1 MMNKKLAIFREEMK
15 KEKMQA
21 YIVPTSD
28 DHDTEYVCSHFM
40 SRAYLSGF
48 TGSAGTLVIGCQQ
61 AALWTDGRYFIQAKD
76 QLAGSGIDLM
86 KMGVEGTPTISEY
99 LVDHLA
105 SGSVVGLDGRL
116 FSEATIEIYEE
127 ALDQKGLILKTDLD
141 LVDRIWP
148 DRPALPHT
156 PTFHFDTQYAGK
168 TMNEKLEAVRAQLST
183 DHLVIT
189 KIDQVAWLFNLRAH
203 DIPSFPVA
211 MAYAIVSQDRASI
224 YIDDS
229 RLDAISRDLFE
240 KNAITIRPYEAIYTD
255 MQKLTGTVCVDPYTI
270 NSTLYRLI
278 EADIVEDENP
288 IERMK
293 ACKNRIEIEQ
303 TKEAHLKDAVA
314 MTQFMYWLKTN
325 VGKISMTEMSATQK
339 LHELRASQADFIED
353 SFATIAAYKEH
364 GAIVHYQSS
373 PETDVALQPKGLFM
387 VDSGGH
393 YYQGTTDITR
403 TFVLGPISE
412 YERKCFTW
420 ALQCHI
426 RLEQA
431 TWLYGCTGEQLDM
444 IARQPLWN
452 HSLDFKHGTGHGVGH
467 VLSVHEGPNMIRWQ
481 QASVPF
487 EVGMITS
494 DEPGIYIEGQFGI
507 RHENEVLAID
517 LEKNDYGQFMGF
529 EPLTWVPFDVDGLDV
544 NEMQPNEIDWL
555 NDYHAKVYQ
564 KVSPY
569 LNDQQRQW
577 LAHAC
582 RSLAQ

>member
-1 MMNKKLAIFREEMK
+1 MNKKLDALRQEMK
-15 KEKMQA
+15 KENIQA

-40 SRAYLSGF
+40 SRSYLSGF
-48 TGSAGTLVIGCQQ
+48 TGSAGTLVVGLDQ

-86 KMGVEGTPTISEY
+86 KMGVEGTPSISAY
-99 LVDHLA
+99 IVDHLS
-105 SGSVVGLDGRL
+105 SGSVVGFDGRL
-116 FSEATIEIYEE
+116 FSEAMVEIYEE
-127 ALDQKGLILKTDLD
+127 AFDKKDLILKTDLD
-141 LVDRIWP
+141 LVDRIWK
-148 DRPALPHT
+148 DRPVLPHT
-156 PTFHFDTQYAGK
+156 STFHFEKEYAGK
-168 TMNEKLEAVRAQLST
+168 TMVEKIAAVRDILSA
-183 DHLVIT
+183 DHLMIT
-189 KIDQVAWLFNLRAH
+189 KVDQVAWLFNLRAH

-211 MAYAIVSQDRASI
+211 MAYAIVSQDKASI

-229 RLDAISRDLFE
+229 RLDATSRELFA
-240 KNAITIRPYEAIYTD
+240 KNHVTIRPYDAIYTD
-255 MQKLTGTVCVDPYTI
+255 VQTLTGTVSVDPYTI
-270 NSTLYRLI
+270 NSTLYRFI
-278 EADIVEDENP
+278 EADIEEEENP
-288 IERMK
+288 IELMK
-293 ACKNRIEIEQ
+293 ACKNEVEIEQ
-303 TKEAHLKDAVA
+303 TKHAHLKDAIA

-325 VGKISMTEMSATQK
+325 VGKIPMSEMSAAQK
-339 LHELRASQADFIED
+339 LHDLRASQADFIED

-373 PETDVALQPKGLFM
+373 PETDVPLQPEGLFM

-403 TFVLGPISE
+403 TFVLGEITE

-444 IARQPLWN
+444 IARQPLWK

-467 VLSVHEGPNMIRWQ
+467 VLSVHEGPNVIRWQ
-481 QASVPF
+481 QAYTPF
-487 EVGMITS
+487 EAGMITS

-507 RHENEVLAID
+507 RHENEVLAVNLD
-517 LEKNDYGQFMGF
+517 KNAYGQFMGF

-544 NEMQPNEIDWL
+544 DEMEPAEVAWL
-555 NDYHAKVYQ
+555 NAYHAKVYE

-569 LNDQQRQW
+569 LNEQQRQW

-582 RSLAQ
+582 RPLIR

>member
-1 MMNKKLAIFREEMK
+1 MNKKLDALRQEMK
-15 KEKMQA
+15 KENIQA
-21 YIVPTSD
+21 YI
-28 DHDTEYVCSHFM
+28 
-40 SRAYLSGF
+40 SGF
-48 TGSAGTLVIGCQQ
+48 TGSAGTLVVGLDQ

-86 KMGVEGTPTISEY
+86 KMGVEGTPSISAY
-99 LVDHLA
+99 IVDHLS
-105 SGSVVGLDGRL
+105 SGSVVGFDGRL
-116 FSEATIEIYEE
+116 FSEAMVEIYEE
-127 ALDQKGLILKTDLD
+127 AFDKKDLILKTDLD
-141 LVDRIWP
+141 LVDRIWK
-148 DRPALPHT
+148 DRPVLPHT
-156 PTFHFDTQYAGK
+156 STFHFEKQYAGK
-168 TMNEKLEAVRAQLST
+168 TMGEKIAAVRDILSA
-183 DHLVIT
+183 DHLMIT
-189 KIDQVAWLFNLRAH
+189 KVDQVAWLFNLRAH

-211 MAYAIVSQDRASI
+211 MAYAIVSQDKASI

-229 RLDAISRDLFE
+229 RLDATSRELFA
-240 KNAITIRPYEAIYTD
+240 KNHVTIRPYDAIYTD
-255 MQKLTGTVCVDPYTI
+255 VQTLTGTVSVDPYTI
-270 NSTLYRLI
+270 NSTLYRFI
-278 EADIVEDENP
+278 EADIEEEENP
-288 IERMK
+288 IELMK
-293 ACKNRIEIEQ
+293 ACKNEVEIEQ
-303 TKEAHLKDAVA
+303 TKHAHLKDAIA

-325 VGKISMTEMSATQK
+325 VGKIPMSEMSAAQK
-339 LHELRASQADFIED
+339 LHDLRASQADFIED

-373 PETDVALQPKGLFM
+373 PETDVPLQPEGLFM

-403 TFVLGPISE
+403 TFVLGEITE

-444 IARQPLWN
+444 IARQPLWK

-467 VLSVHEGPNMIRWQ
+467 VLSVHEGPNVIRWQ
-481 QASVPF
+481 QAYTPF
-487 EVGMITS
+487 EAGMITS

-507 RHENEVLAID
+507 RHENEVLAVNLD
-517 LEKNDYGQFMGF
+517 KNAYGQFMGF

-544 NEMQPNEIDWL
+544 DEMQPAEVAWL
-555 NDYHAKVYQ
+555 NAYHAKVYE

-569 LNDQQRQW
+569 LNEQQRQW

-582 RSLAQ
+582 RSLIR

>member
-1 MMNKKLAIFREEMK
+1 MNKKLDALRQEMK
-15 KEKMQA
+15 KENIQA

-40 SRAYLSGF
+40 SRSYLSGF
-48 TGSAGTLVIGCQQ
+48 TGSAGTLVVGLDQ

-86 KMGVEGTPTISEY
+86 KMGVEGTPSISAY
-99 LVDHLA
+99 IVDHLS
-105 SGSVVGLDGRL
+105 SGSVVGFDGRL
-116 FSEATIEIYEE
+116 FSEAMVEIYEE
-127 ALDQKGLILKTDLD
+127 AFDKKDLILKTDLD
-141 LVDRIWP
+141 LVDRIWK
-148 DRPALPHT
+148 DRPVLPHT
-156 PTFHFDTQYAGK
+156 STFHFEKQYAGK
-168 TMNEKLEAVRAQLST
+168 TMVEKIAAVRDILSA
-183 DHLVIT
+183 DHLMIT
-189 KIDQVAWLFNLRAH
+189 KVDQVAWLFNLRAH

-211 MAYAIVSQDRASI
+211 MAYAIVSQDKASI

-229 RLDAISRDLFE
+229 RLDATSRELFA
-240 KNAITIRPYEAIYTD
+240 KNHVTIRPYDAIYTD
-255 MQKLTGTVCVDPYTI
+255 VQTLTGTVSVDPYTI
-270 NSTLYRLI
+270 NSTLYRFI
-278 EADIVEDENP
+278 EADIEEEENP
-288 IERMK
+288 IELMK
-293 ACKNRIEIEQ
+293 ACKNEVEIEQ
-303 TKEAHLKDAVA
+303 TKHAHLKDAIA

-325 VGKISMTEMSATQK
+325 VGKIPMSEMSAAQK
-339 LHELRASQADFIED
+339 LHDLRASQADFIED

-373 PETDVALQPKGLFM
+373 PETDVPLQPEGLFM

-403 TFVLGPISE
+403 TFVLGEITE

-444 IARQPLWN
+444 IARQPLWK

-467 VLSVHEGPNMIRWQ
+467 VLSVHEGPNVIRWQ
-481 QASVPF
+481 QAYTPF
-487 EVGMITS
+487 EAGMITS

-507 RHENEVLAID
+507 RHENEVLAVNLD
-517 LEKNDYGQFMGF
+517 KNAYGQFMGF

-544 NEMQPNEIDWL
+544 DEMQPAEVAWL
-555 NDYHAKVYQ
+555 NAYHAKVYE

-569 LNDQQRQW
+569 LNEQQRQW

-582 RSLAQ
+582 CPLIR

>member
-1 MMNKKLAIFREEMK
+1 MNKKLDALRQEMK
-15 KEKMQA
+15 KENIQA

-40 SRAYLSGF
+40 SRSYLSGF
-48 TGSAGTLVIGCQQ
+48 TGSAGTLVVGLDQ

-86 KMGVEGTPTISEY
+86 KMGVEGTPSISAY
-99 LVDHLA
+99 IVDHLS
-105 SGSVVGLDGRL
+105 SGSVVGFDGRL
-116 FSEATIEIYEE
+116 FSEAMVEIYEE
-127 ALDQKGLILKTDLD
+127 AFDKKDLILKTDLD
-141 LVDRIWP
+141 LVDRIWK
-148 DRPALPHT
+148 DRPVLPHT
-156 PTFHFDTQYAGK
+156 STFHFEKQYAGK
-168 TMNEKLEAVRAQLST
+168 TMVEKIAAVRDILSA
-183 DHLVIT
+183 DHLMIT
-189 KIDQVAWLFNLRAH
+189 KVDQVAWLFNLRAH

-211 MAYAIVSQDRASI
+211 MAYAIVSQDKASI

-229 RLDAISRDLFE
+229 RLDATSRELFA
-240 KNAITIRPYEAIYTD
+240 KNHVTIRPYDEIYTD
-255 MQKLTGTVCVDPYTI
+255 VQTLTGTVSVDPYTI
-270 NSTLYRLI
+270 NSTLYRFI
-278 EADIVEDENP
+278 EADIEEEENP
-288 IERMK
+288 IELMK
-293 ACKNRIEIEQ
+293 ACKNEVEIEQ
-303 TKEAHLKDAVA
+303 TKHAHLKDAIA

-325 VGKISMTEMSATQK
+325 VGKIPMSEMSAAQK
-339 LHELRASQADFIED
+339 LHDLRASQADFIED

-373 PETDVALQPKGLFM
+373 PETDVPLQPEGLFM

-403 TFVLGPISE
+403 TFVLGEITE

-444 IARQPLWN
+444 IARQPLWK

-467 VLSVHEGPNMIRWQ
+467 VLSVHEGPNVIRWQ
-481 QASVPF
+481 QAYTPF
-487 EVGMITS
+487 EAGMITS

-507 RHENEVLAID
+507 RHENEVLAVNLD
-517 LEKNDYGQFMGF
+517 KNAYGQFMGF

-544 NEMQPNEIDWL
+544 DEMEPAEVAWL
-555 NDYHAKVYQ
+555 NAYHAKVYE

-569 LNDQQRQW
+569 LNEQQRQW

-582 RSLAQ
+582 RPLIR

>member
-1 MMNKKLAIFREEMK
+1 MNKKLDALRQEMK
-15 KEKMQA
+15 KENIQA

-40 SRAYLSGF
+40 SRSYLSGF
-48 TGSAGTLVIGCQQ
+48 TGSAGTLVVGLDQ

-86 KMGVEGTPTISEY
+86 KMGVEGTPSISAYIE
-99 LVDHLA
+99 DHLS
-105 SGSVVGLDGRL
+105 SGSVVGFDGRL
-116 FSEATIEIYEE
+116 FSEAMVEIYEE
-127 ALDQKGLILKTDLD
+127 AFDKKDLILKTDLD
-141 LVDRIWP
+141 LVDRIWK
-148 DRPALPHT
+148 DRPVLPHT
-156 PTFHFDTQYAGK
+156 STFHFEKEYAGK
-168 TMNEKLEAVRAQLST
+168 TMVEKIAAVRDILSA
-183 DHLVIT
+183 DHLMIT
-189 KIDQVAWLFNLRAH
+189 KVDQVAWLFNLRAH

-211 MAYAIVSQDRASI
+211 MAYAIVSQDKASI

-229 RLDAISRDLFE
+229 RLDATSRELFA
-240 KNAITIRPYEAIYTD
+240 KNHVTIRPYDDIYTD
-255 MQKLTGTVCVDPYTI
+255 VQTLTGTVSVDPYTI
-270 NSTLYRLI
+270 NSTLYRFI
-278 EADIVEDENP
+278 EADIEEEENP
-288 IERMK
+288 IELMK
-293 ACKNRIEIEQ
+293 ACKNEVEIEQ
-303 TKEAHLKDAVA
+303 TKHAHLKDAIA

-325 VGKISMTEMSATQK
+325 VGKIPMSEMSAAQK
-339 LHELRASQADFIED
+339 LHDLRASQADFIED

-373 PETDVALQPKGLFM
+373 PETDVPLQPEGLFM

-403 TFVLGPISE
+403 TFVLGEITE

-444 IARQPLWN
+444 IARQPLWK

-467 VLSVHEGPNMIRWQ
+467 VLSVHEGPNVIRWQ
-481 QASVPF
+481 QAYTPF
-487 EVGMITS
+487 EAGMITS

-507 RHENEVLAID
+507 RHENEVLAVNLD
-517 LEKNDYGQFMGF
+517 KNAYGQFMGF

-544 NEMQPNEIDWL
+544 DEMEPAEVAWL
-555 NDYHAKVYQ
+555 NAYHAKVYE

-569 LNDQQRQW
+569 LNEQQRQW

-582 RSLAQ
+582 RPLIR

>member
-1 MMNKKLAIFREEMK
+1 MNKKLDALRQEMK
-15 KEKMQA
+15 KENIQA

-40 SRAYLSGF
+40 SRSYLSGF
-48 TGSAGTLVIGCQQ
+48 TGSAGTLVVGLDQ

-86 KMGVEGTPTISEY
+86 KMGVEGTPSISAY
-99 LVDHLA
+99 IVDHLS
-105 SGSVVGLDGRL
+105 SGSVVGFDGRL
-116 FSEATIEIYEE
+116 FSEAMVEIYEE
-127 ALDQKGLILKTDLD
+127 AFDKKDLILKTDLD
-141 LVDRIWP
+141 LVDRIWK
-148 DRPALPHT
+148 DRPVLPHT
-156 PTFHFDTQYAGK
+156 STFHFEKQYAGK
-168 TMNEKLEAVRAQLST
+168 TMVEKIAAVRDILSA
-183 DHLVIT
+183 DHLMIT
-189 KIDQVAWLFNLRAH
+189 KVDQVAWLFNLRAH

-211 MAYAIVSQDRASI
+211 MAYAIVSQDKASI

-229 RLDAISRDLFE
+229 RLDVTSRELFA
-240 KNAITIRPYEAIYTD
+240 KNHVTIRPYDAIYTD
-255 MQKLTGTVCVDPYTI
+255 VQTLTGTVSVDPYTI
-270 NSTLYRLI
+270 NSTLYRFI
-278 EADIVEDENP
+278 EADIEEEENP
-288 IERMK
+288 IELMK
-293 ACKNRIEIEQ
+293 ACKNEVEIEQ
-303 TKEAHLKDAVA
+303 TKHAHLKDAIA

-325 VGKISMTEMSATQK
+325 VGKIPMSEMSAAQK
-339 LHELRASQADFIED
+339 LHDLRASQADFIED

-373 PETDVALQPKGLFM
+373 PETDVPLQPEGLFM

-403 TFVLGPISE
+403 TFVLGEITE

-444 IARQPLWN
+444 IARQPLWK

-467 VLSVHEGPNMIRWQ
+467 VLSVHEGPNVIRWQ
-481 QASVPF
+481 QAYTPF
-487 EVGMITS
+487 EAGMITS

-507 RHENEVLAID
+507 RHENEVLAVNLD
-517 LEKNDYGQFMGF
+517 KNAYGQFMGF

-544 NEMQPNEIDWL
+544 DEMEPAEVAWL
-555 NDYHAKVYQ
+555 NAYHAKVYE

-569 LNDQQRQW
+569 LNEQQRQW

-582 RSLAQ
+582 RPLIR

>member
-1 MMNKKLAIFREEMK
+1 MNKKLDALRQEMK
-15 KEKMQA
+15 KENIQA

-40 SRAYLSGF
+40 SRSYLSGF
-48 TGSAGTLVIGCQQ
+48 TGSAGTLVVGLDQ

-86 KMGVEGTPTISEY
+86 KMGVEGTPSISAY
-99 LVDHLA
+99 IVDHLS
-105 SGSVVGLDGRL
+105 SGSVVGFDGRL
-116 FSEATIEIYEE
+116 FSEAMVEIYEE
-127 ALDQKGLILKTDLD
+127 AFDKKDLILKTDLD
-141 LVDRIWP
+141 LVDRIWK
-148 DRPALPHT
+148 DRPVLPHT
-156 PTFHFDTQYAGK
+156 STFHFEKQYAGK
-168 TMNEKLEAVRAQLST
+168 TMVEKIAAVRDILSA
-183 DHLVIT
+183 DHLMIT
-189 KIDQVAWLFNLRAH
+189 KVDQVAWLFNLRAH

-211 MAYAIVSQDRASI
+211 MAYAIVSQDKASI

-229 RLDAISRDLFE
+229 RLDATSRELFA
-240 KNAITIRPYEAIYTD
+240 KNHVTIRPYDAIYTD
-255 MQKLTGTVCVDPYTI
+255 VQTLTGTVSVDPYTI
-270 NSTLYRLI
+270 NSTLYRFI
-278 EADIVEDENP
+278 EADIEEEENP
-288 IERMK
+288 IELMK
-293 ACKNRIEIEQ
+293 ACKNEVEIEQ
-303 TKEAHLKDAVA
+303 TKHAHLKDAIA

-325 VGKISMTEMSATQK
+325 VGKIPMSEMSAAQK
-339 LHELRASQADFIED
+339 LHDLRASQADFIED

-373 PETDVALQPKGLFM
+373 PETDIPLQPEGLFM

-403 TFVLGPISE
+403 TFVLGEITE

-444 IARQPLWN
+444 IARQPLWK

-467 VLSVHEGPNMIRWQ
+467 VLSVHEGPNVIRWQ
-481 QASVPF
+481 QAYTPF
-487 EVGMITS
+487 EAGMITS

-507 RHENEVLAID
+507 RHENEVLAMNLD
-517 LEKNDYGQFMGF
+517 KNAYGQFMGF

-544 NEMQPNEIDWL
+544 DEMQPAEVAWL
-555 NDYHAKVYQ
+555 NAYHAKVYE

-569 LNDQQRQW
+569 LNEQQRQW

-582 RSLAQ
+582 RPLIR

>member
-1 MMNKKLAIFREEMK
+1 MNKKLDALRQEMK
-15 KEKMQA
+15 KENIQA

-40 SRAYLSGF
+40 SRSYLSGF
-48 TGSAGTLVIGCQQ
+48 TGSAGTLVVGLDQ

-86 KMGVEGTPTISEY
+86 KMGVEGTPSISSY
-99 LVDHLA
+99 IVDHLS
-105 SGSVVGLDGRL
+105 SGSVVGFDGRL
-116 FSEATIEIYEE
+116 FSEAMVEIYEE
-127 ALDQKGLILKTDLD
+127 AFDKKDLILKTDLD
-141 LVDRIWP
+141 LVDRIWK
-148 DRPALPHT
+148 DRPVLPHT
-156 PTFHFDTQYAGK
+156 STFHFEKEYAGK
-168 TMNEKLEAVRAQLST
+168 TMVEKIAAVRDILSA
-183 DHLVIT
+183 DHLMIT
-189 KIDQVAWLFNLRAH
+189 KVDQVAWLFNLRAH

-211 MAYAIVSQDRASI
+211 MAYAIVSQDKASI

-229 RLDAISRDLFE
+229 RLDATSRELFA
-240 KNAITIRPYEAIYTD
+240 KNHVTIRPYDAIYTD
-255 MQKLTGTVCVDPYTI
+255 VQTLTGTVSVDPYTI
-270 NSTLYRLI
+270 NSTLYRFI
-278 EADIVEDENP
+278 EADIEEEENP
-288 IERMK
+288 IELMK
-293 ACKNRIEIEQ
+293 ACKNEVEIEQ
-303 TKEAHLKDAVA
+303 TKHAHLKDAIA

-325 VGKISMTEMSATQK
+325 VGKIPMSEMSAAQK
-339 LHELRASQADFIED
+339 LHDLRASQADFIED

-373 PETDVALQPKGLFM
+373 PETDVPLQPEGLFM

-403 TFVLGPISE
+403 TFVLGEITE

-444 IARQPLWN
+444 IARQPLWK

-467 VLSVHEGPNMIRWQ
+467 VLSVHEGPNVIRWQ
-481 QASVPF
+481 QAYTPF
-487 EVGMITS
+487 EAGMITS

-507 RHENEVLAID
+507 RHENEVLAVNLD
-517 LEKNDYGQFMGF
+517 KNAYGQFMGF

-544 NEMQPNEIDWL
+544 DEMEPAEVAWL
-555 NDYHAKVYQ
+555 NAYHAKVYE

-569 LNDQQRQW
+569 LNEQQRQW

-582 RSLAQ
+582 RPLIR

>member
-1 MMNKKLAIFREEMK
+1 MNKKLDALRQEMK
-15 KEKMQA
+15 KENIQA

-40 SRAYLSGF
+40 SRSYLSGF
-48 TGSAGTLVIGCQQ
+48 TGSAGTLVVGLDQ

-86 KMGVEGTPTISEY
+86 KMGVEGTPSISAY
-99 LVDHLA
+99 IVDHLS
-105 SGSVVGLDGRL
+105 SGSVVGFDGRL
-116 FSEATIEIYEE
+116 FSEAMVEIYEE
-127 ALDQKGLILKTDLD
+127 AFDKKDLILKTDLD
-141 LVDRIWP
+141 LVDRIWK
-148 DRPALPHT
+148 DRPVLPHT
-156 PTFHFDTQYAGK
+156 STFHFEKQYAGK
-168 TMNEKLEAVRAQLST
+168 TMVEKIAAVRDILSA
-183 DHLVIT
+183 DHLMIT
-189 KIDQVAWLFNLRAH
+189 KVDQVAWLFNLRAH

-211 MAYAIVSQDRASI
+211 MAYAIVSQDKASI

-229 RLDAISRDLFE
+229 RLDATSRELFA
-240 KNAITIRPYEAIYTD
+240 KNHVTIRPYDAIYTD
-255 MQKLTGTVCVDPYTI
+255 VQTLTGTVSVDPYTI
-270 NSTLYRLI
+270 NSTLYRFI
-278 EADIVEDENP
+278 EADIEEEENP
-288 IERMK
+288 IELMK
-293 ACKNRIEIEQ
+293 ACKNEVEIEQ
-303 TKEAHLKDAVA
+303 TKHAHLKDAIA

-325 VGKISMTEMSATQK
+325 VGKIPMSEMSAAQK
-339 LHELRASQADFIED
+339 LHDLRASQADFIED

-373 PETDVALQPKGLFM
+373 PETDVPLQPEGLFM

-403 TFVLGPISE
+403 TFVLGEITE

-444 IARQPLWN
+444 IARQPLWK

-467 VLSVHEGPNMIRWQ
+467 VLSVHEGPNVIRWQ
-481 QASVPF
+481 QAYTPF
-487 EVGMITS
+487 EAGMITS

-507 RHENEVLAID
+507 RHENEVLAVNLD
-517 LEKNDYGQFMGF
+517 KNAYGQFMGF

-544 NEMQPNEIDWL
+544 DEMQPAEVAWL
-555 NDYHAKVYQ
+555 NAYHAKVYE

-569 LNDQQRQW
+569 LNEQQRHW

-582 RSLAQ
+582 RPLIR

>member
-1 MMNKKLAIFREEMK
+1 MNKKLDALRQEMK
-15 KEKMQA
+15 KENIQA

-40 SRAYLSGF
+40 SRSYLSGF
-48 TGSAGTLVIGCQQ
+48 TGSAGTLVVGLDQ

-86 KMGVEGTPTISEY
+86 KMGVEGTPSISAY
-99 LVDHLA
+99 IVDHLS
-105 SGSVVGLDGRL
+105 SGSVVGFDGRL
-116 FSEATIEIYEE
+116 FSEAMVEIYEE
-127 ALDQKGLILKTDLD
+127 AFDKKDLILKTDLD
-141 LVDRIWP
+141 LVDRIWK
-148 DRPALPHT
+148 DRPVLPHT
-156 PTFHFDTQYAGK
+156 STFHFEKQYAGK
-168 TMNEKLEAVRAQLST
+168 TMVEKIAAVRDILSA
-183 DHLVIT
+183 DHLMIT
-189 KIDQVAWLFNLRAH
+189 KVDQVAWLFNLRAH

-211 MAYAIVSQDRASI
+211 MAYAIVSQDKASI

-229 RLDAISRDLFE
+229 RLDATSRELFV
-240 KNAITIRPYEAIYTD
+240 KNHVTIRPYDAIYTD
-255 MQKLTGTVCVDPYTI
+255 VQTLTGTVSVDPYTI
-270 NSTLYRLI
+270 NSTLYRFI
-278 EADIVEDENP
+278 EADIEEEENP
-288 IERMK
+288 IELMK
-293 ACKNRIEIEQ
+293 ACKNEVEIEQ
-303 TKEAHLKDAVA
+303 TKHAHLKDAIA

-325 VGKISMTEMSATQK
+325 VGKIPMSEMSAAQK
-339 LHELRASQADFIED
+339 LHDLRASQADFIED

-373 PETDVALQPKGLFM
+373 PETDVPLQPEGLFM

-403 TFVLGPISE
+403 TFVLGEITE

-431 TWLYGCTGEQLDM
+431 TWLHGCTGEQLDM
-444 IARQPLWN
+444 IARQPLWK

-467 VLSVHEGPNMIRWQ
+467 VLSVHEGPNVIRWQ
-481 QASVPF
+481 QAYTPF
-487 EVGMITS
+487 EAGMITS

-507 RHENEVLAID
+507 RHENEVLAVNLD
-517 LEKNDYGQFMGF
+517 KNAYGQFMGF

-544 NEMQPNEIDWL
+544 DEMQPAEVAWL
-555 NDYHAKVYQ
+555 NAYHAKVYE

-569 LNDQQRQW
+569 LNEQQRQW

-582 RSLAQ
+582 RPLIR

>member
-1 MMNKKLAIFREEMK
+1 MNKKLDALRQEMK
-15 KEKMQA
+15 KENIQA

-40 SRAYLSGF
+40 SRSYLSGF
-48 TGSAGTLVIGCQQ
+48 TGSAGTLVVGLDQ

-86 KMGVEGTPTISEY
+86 KMGVEGTPSISSY
-99 LVDHLA
+99 IVDHLS
-105 SGSVVGLDGRL
+105 SGSVVGFDGRL
-116 FSEATIEIYEE
+116 FSEAMVEIYEE
-127 ALDQKGLILKTDLD
+127 AFDKKDLILKTDLD
-141 LVDRIWP
+141 LVDRIWK
-148 DRPALPHT
+148 DRPVLPHT
-156 PTFHFDTQYAGK
+156 STFHFEKQYAGK
-168 TMNEKLEAVRAQLST
+168 TMVEKIAAVRDILSA
-183 DHLVIT
+183 DHLMIT
-189 KIDQVAWLFNLRAH
+189 KVDQVAWLFNLRAH

-211 MAYAIVSQDRASI
+211 MAYAIVSQDKASI

-229 RLDAISRDLFE
+229 RLDATSRELFA
-240 KNAITIRPYEAIYTD
+240 KNHVTIRPYDAIYTD
-255 MQKLTGTVCVDPYTI
+255 VQTLTGTVSVDPYTI
-270 NSTLYRLI
+270 NSTLYRFI
-278 EADIVEDENP
+278 EADIEEENP
-288 IERMK
+288 IELMK
-293 ACKNRIEIEQ
+293 ACKNEVEIEQ
-303 TKEAHLKDAVA
+303 SKHAHLKDAIA

-325 VGKISMTEMSATQK
+325 VGKIPMSEMSAAQK
-339 LHELRASQADFIED
+339 LHDLRASQADFIED

-373 PETDVALQPKGLFM
+373 PETDVPLQPEGLFM

-403 TFVLGPISE
+403 TFVLGEITE

-444 IARQPLWN
+444 IARQPLWK

-467 VLSVHEGPNMIRWQ
+467 VLSVHEGPNVIRWQ
-481 QASVPF
+481 QAYTPF
-487 EVGMITS
+487 EAGMITS

-507 RHENEVLAID
+507 RHENEVLAVNLD
-517 LEKNDYGQFMGF
+517 KNAYGQFMGF

-544 NEMQPNEIDWL
+544 DEMEPAEVAWL
-555 NDYHAKVYQ
+555 NAYHAKVYE

-569 LNDQQRQW
+569 LNEQQRQW
-577 LAHAC
+577 LAYAC
-582 RSLAQ
+582 RPLIR

>member
-1 MMNKKLAIFREEMK
+1 MNKKLDALRQEMK
-15 KEKMQA
+15 KENIQA

-40 SRAYLSGF
+40 SRSYLSGF
-48 TGSAGTLVIGCQQ
+48 TGSAGTLVVGLDQ

-86 KMGVEGTPTISEY
+86 KMGVEGTPSISAY
-99 LVDHLA
+99 IVDHLS
-105 SGSVVGLDGRL
+105 SGSVVGFDGRL
-116 FSEATIEIYEE
+116 FSEAMVEIYEE
-127 ALDQKGLILKTDLD
+127 AFDKKDLILKTDLD
-141 LVDRIWP
+141 LVDRIWK
-148 DRPALPHT
+148 DRPVLPHT
-156 PTFHFDTQYAGK
+156 STFHFEKQYTGK
-168 TMNEKLEAVRAQLST
+168 TMGEKIAAVRDILSA
-183 DHLVIT
+183 DHLMIT
-189 KIDQVAWLFNLRAH
+189 KVDQVAWLFNLRAH

-211 MAYAIVSQDRASI
+211 MAYAIVSQDKASI

-229 RLDAISRDLFE
+229 RLDATSRELFA
-240 KNAITIRPYEAIYTD
+240 KNHVTIRPYDAIYTD
-255 MQKLTGTVCVDPYTI
+255 VQTLTGTVSVDPYTI
-270 NSTLYRLI
+270 NSTLYRFI
-278 EADIVEDENP
+278 EADIEEEENP
-288 IERMK
+288 IELMK
-293 ACKNRIEIEQ
+293 ACKNEVEIEQ
-303 TKEAHLKDAVA
+303 TKHAHLKDAIA

-325 VGKISMTEMSATQK
+325 VGKIPMSEMSAAQK
-339 LHELRASQADFIED
+339 LHDLRASQADFIED

-373 PETDVALQPKGLFM
+373 PETDVPLQPEGLFM

-403 TFVLGPISE
+403 TFVLGEITE

-444 IARQPLWN
+444 IARQPLWK

-467 VLSVHEGPNMIRWQ
+467 VLSVHEGPNVIRWQ
-481 QASVPF
+481 QAYTPF
-487 EVGMITS
+487 EAGMITS

-507 RHENEVLAID
+507 RHENEVLAVNLD
-517 LEKNDYGQFMGF
+517 KNAYGQFMGF

-544 NEMQPNEIDWL
+544 DEMQPAEVAWL
-555 NDYHAKVYQ
+555 NAYHAKVYE

-569 LNDQQRQW
+569 LNEQQRQW

-582 RSLAQ
+582 RPLIR

>member
-1 MMNKKLAIFREEMK
+1 MNKKLDALRQEMK
-15 KEKMQA
+15 KENIQA

-40 SRAYLSGF
+40 SRSYLSGF
-48 TGSAGTLVIGCQQ
+48 TGSAGTLVVGLDQ

-86 KMGVEGTPTISEY
+86 KMGVEGTPSISSY
-99 LVDHLA
+99 IVDHLS
-105 SGSVVGLDGRL
+105 SGSVVGFDGRL
-116 FSEATIEIYEE
+116 FSEAMVEIYEE
-127 ALDQKGLILKTDLD
+127 AFDKKDLILKTDLD
-141 LVDRIWP
+141 LVDRIWK
-148 DRPALPHT
+148 DRPVLPHT
-156 PTFHFDTQYAGK
+156 STFHFEKEYAGK
-168 TMNEKLEAVRAQLST
+168 TMVEKIAAVRDILSA
-183 DHLVIT
+183 DHLMIT
-189 KIDQVAWLFNLRAH
+189 KVDQVAWLFNLRAH

-211 MAYAIVSQDRASI
+211 MAYAIVSQDKVSI

-229 RLDAISRDLFE
+229 RLDATSRELFA
-240 KNAITIRPYEAIYTD
+240 KNHVTIRPYDDIYTD
-255 MQKLTGTVCVDPYTI
+255 VQTLTGTVSVDPYTI
-270 NSTLYRLI
+270 NSTLYRFI
-278 EADIVEDENP
+278 EADIEEEENP
-288 IERMK
+288 IELMK
-293 ACKNRIEIEQ
+293 ACKNEVEIEQ
-303 TKEAHLKDAVA
+303 TKHAHLKDAIA

-325 VGKISMTEMSATQK
+325 VGKIPMSEMSAAQK
-339 LHELRASQADFIED
+339 LHDLRASQADFIED

-373 PETDVALQPKGLFM
+373 PETDVPLQPEGLFM

-403 TFVLGPISE
+403 TFVLGEITE

-444 IARQPLWN
+444 IARQPLWK

-467 VLSVHEGPNMIRWQ
+467 VLSVHEGPNVIRWQ
-481 QASVPF
+481 QAYTPF
-487 EVGMITS
+487 EAGMITS

-507 RHENEVLAID
+507 RHENEVLAVNLD
-517 LEKNDYGQFMGF
+517 KNAYGQFMGF

-544 NEMQPNEIDWL
+544 DEMEPAEVAWL
-555 NDYHAKVYQ
+555 NAYHAKVYE

-569 LNDQQRQW
+569 LNEQQRQW

-582 RSLAQ
+582 RPLIR

>member
-1 MMNKKLAIFREEMK
+1 MNKKLDALRQEMK
-15 KEKMQA
+15 KENIQA

-40 SRAYLSGF
+40 SRSYLSGF
-48 TGSAGTLVIGCQQ
+48 TGSAGTLVVGLDQ

-86 KMGVEGTPTISEY
+86 KMGVEGTPSISSY
-99 LVDHLA
+99 IVDHLS
-105 SGSVVGLDGRL
+105 SGSVVGFDGRL
-116 FSEATIEIYEE
+116 FSEAMVEIYEE
-127 ALDQKGLILKTDLD
+127 AFDKKDLILKTDLD
-141 LVDRIWP
+141 LVDRIWK
-148 DRPALPHT
+148 DRPVLPHT
-156 PTFHFDTQYAGK
+156 STFHFEKQYAGK
-168 TMNEKLEAVRAQLST
+168 TMVEKIAAVRDILSA
-183 DHLVIT
+183 DHLMIT
-189 KIDQVAWLFNLRAH
+189 KVDQVAWLFNLRAH

-211 MAYAIVSQDRASI
+211 MAYAIVSQDKVSI

-229 RLDAISRDLFE
+229 RLDATSRELFA
-240 KNAITIRPYEAIYTD
+240 KNHVTIRPYDDIYTD
-255 MQKLTGTVCVDPYTI
+255 VQTLTGTVSVDPYTI
-270 NSTLYRLI
+270 NSTLYRFI
-278 EADIVEDENP
+278 EADIEEENP
-288 IERMK
+288 IELMK
-293 ACKNRIEIEQ
+293 ACKNEVEIEQ
-303 TKEAHLKDAVA
+303 SKHAHLKDAIA

-325 VGKISMTEMSATQK
+325 VGKIPMSEMSAAQK
-339 LHELRASQADFIED
+339 LHDLRASQADFIED

-373 PETDVALQPKGLFM
+373 PETDVPLQPEGLFM

-403 TFVLGPISE
+403 TFVLGEITE

-444 IARQPLWN
+444 IARQPLWK

-467 VLSVHEGPNMIRWQ
+467 VLSVHEGPNVIRWQ
-481 QASVPF
+481 QAYTPF
-487 EVGMITS
+487 EAGMITS

-507 RHENEVLAID
+507 RHENEVLAVNLD
-517 LEKNDYGQFMGF
+517 KNAYGQFMGF

-544 NEMQPNEIDWL
+544 DEMEPAEVAWL
-555 NDYHAKVYQ
+555 NAYHAKVYE

-569 LNDQQRQW
+569 LNEQQRQW

-582 RSLAQ
+582 RPLIR

>member
-1 MMNKKLAIFREEMK
+1 MNKKLDALRQEMK
-15 KEKMQA
+15 KENIQA

-40 SRAYLSGF
+40 SRSYLSGF
-48 TGSAGTLVIGCQQ
+48 TGSAGTLVVGLDQ

-86 KMGVEGTPTISEY
+86 KMGVEGTPSISAY
-99 LVDHLA
+99 IVDHLS
-105 SGSVVGLDGRL
+105 SGSVVGFDGRL
-116 FSEATIEIYEE
+116 FSEAMVEIYEE
-127 ALDQKGLILKTDLD
+127 AFDKKDLILKTDLD
-141 LVDRIWP
+141 LVDRIWK
-148 DRPALPHT
+148 DRPVLPHT
-156 PTFHFDTQYAGK
+156 STFHFEKQYAGK
-168 TMNEKLEAVRAQLST
+168 TMVEKIAAVRDILSA
-183 DHLVIT
+183 DHLMIT
-189 KIDQVAWLFNLRAH
+189 KVDQVAWLFNLRAH

-211 MAYAIVSQDRASI
+211 MAYAIVSQDKASI

-229 RLDAISRDLFE
+229 RLDATSRELFA
-240 KNAITIRPYEAIYTD
+240 KNHVTIRPYDDIYTD
-255 MQKLTGTVCVDPYTI
+255 VQTLTGTVSVDPYTI
-270 NSTLYRLI
+270 NSTLYRFI
-278 EADIVEDENP
+278 EADIEEEENP
-288 IERMK
+288 IELMK
-293 ACKNRIEIEQ
+293 ACKNEVEIEQ
-303 TKEAHLKDAVA
+303 SKHAHLKDAIA

-325 VGKISMTEMSATQK
+325 VGKIPMSEMSAAQK
-339 LHELRASQADFIED
+339 LHDLRASQADFIED

-373 PETDVALQPKGLFM
+373 PETDVPLQPEGLFM

-403 TFVLGPISE
+403 TFVLGEITE

-444 IARQPLWN
+444 IARQPLWK

-467 VLSVHEGPNMIRWQ
+467 VLSVHEGPNVIRWQ
-481 QASVPF
+481 QAYTPF
-487 EVGMITS
+487 EAGMITS

-507 RHENEVLAID
+507 RHENEVLAVNLD
-517 LEKNDYGQFMGF
+517 KNAYGQFMGF

-544 NEMQPNEIDWL
+544 DEMEPAEVAWL
-555 NDYHAKVYQ
+555 NAYHAKVYE

-569 LNDQQRQW
+569 LNEQQRQW
-577 LAHAC
+577 LAYAC
-582 RSLAQ
+582 RPLIR

>member
-1 MMNKKLAIFREEMK
+1 MNKKLDALRQEMK
-15 KEKMQA
+15 KENIQA

-40 SRAYLSGF
+40 SRSYLSGF
-48 TGSAGTLVIGCQQ
+48 TGSAGTLVVGLDQ

-86 KMGVEGTPTISEY
+86 KMGVEGTPSISAY
-99 LVDHLA
+99 IVDHLS
-105 SGSVVGLDGRL
+105 SGSVVGFDGRL
-116 FSEATIEIYEE
+116 FSEAMVEIYEE
-127 ALDQKGLILKTDLD
+127 AFDKKDLILKTDLD
-141 LVDRIWP
+141 LVDRIWK
-148 DRPALPHT
+148 DRPVLPHT
-156 PTFHFDTQYAGK
+156 STFHFEKQYAGK
-168 TMNEKLEAVRAQLST
+168 TMVEKIAAVRDILSA
-183 DHLVIT
+183 DHLMIT
-189 KIDQVAWLFNLRAH
+189 KVDQVAWLFNLRAH

-211 MAYAIVSQDRASI
+211 MAYAIVSQDKASI

-229 RLDAISRDLFE
+229 RLDATSRELFA
-240 KNAITIRPYEAIYTD
+240 KNHVTIRPYDAIYTD
-255 MQKLTGTVCVDPYTI
+255 VQTLTGTVSVDPYTI
-270 NSTLYRLI
+270 NSTLYRFI
-278 EADIVEDENP
+278 EADIEEENP
-288 IERMK
+288 IELMK
-293 ACKNRIEIEQ
+293 ACKNEVEIEQ
-303 TKEAHLKDAVA
+303 TKHAHLKDAIA

-325 VGKISMTEMSATQK
+325 VGKIPMSEMSAAQK
-339 LHELRASQADFIED
+339 LHDLRASQADFIED

-373 PETDVALQPKGLFM
+373 PETDVPLQPEGLFM

-403 TFVLGPISE
+403 TFVLGEITE

-444 IARQPLWN
+444 IARQPLWK

-467 VLSVHEGPNMIRWQ
+467 VLSVHEGPNVIRWQ
-481 QASVPF
+481 QAYTPF
-487 EVGMITS
+487 EAGMITS

-507 RHENEVLAID
+507 RHENEVLAVNLD
-517 LEKNDYGQFMGF
+517 KNAYGQFMGF

-544 NEMQPNEIDWL
+544 DEMEPAEVAWL
-555 NDYHAKVYQ
+555 NAYHAKVYE

-569 LNDQQRQW
+569 LNEQQRQW
-577 LAHAC
+577 LAYAC
-582 RSLAQ
+582 RPLIR

>member
-1 MMNKKLAIFREEMK
+1 MNKKLDALRQEMK
-15 KEKMQA
+15 KENIQA

-40 SRAYLSGF
+40 SRSYLSGF
-48 TGSAGTLVIGCQQ
+48 TGSAGTLVVGLDQ

-86 KMGVEGTPTISEY
+86 KMGVEGTPSISAYIE
-99 LVDHLA
+99 DHLS
-105 SGSVVGLDGRL
+105 SGSVVGFDGRL
-116 FSEATIEIYEE
+116 FSEAMVEIYEE
-127 ALDQKGLILKTDLD
+127 AFDKKDLILKTDLD
-141 LVDRIWP
+141 LVDRIWK
-148 DRPALPHT
+148 DRPVLPHT
-156 PTFHFDTQYAGK
+156 STFHFEKEYAGK
-168 TMNEKLEAVRAQLST
+168 TMVEKIAAVRDILSA
-183 DHLVIT
+183 DHLMIT
-189 KIDQVAWLFNLRAH
+189 KVDQVAWLFNLRAH

-211 MAYAIVSQDRASI
+211 MAYAIVSQDKASI

-229 RLDAISRDLFE
+229 RLDATSRELFA
-240 KNAITIRPYEAIYTD
+240 KNHVTIRPYDEIYTD
-255 MQKLTGTVCVDPYTI
+255 VQTLTGTVSVDPYTI
-270 NSTLYRLI
+270 NSTLYRFI
-278 EADIVEDENP
+278 EADIEEEENP
-288 IERMK
+288 IELMK
-293 ACKNRIEIEQ
+293 ACKNEVEIEQ
-303 TKEAHLKDAVA
+303 TKHAHLKDAIA

-325 VGKISMTEMSATQK
+325 VGKIPMSEMSAAQK
-339 LHELRASQADFIED
+339 LHDLRASQADFIED

-373 PETDVALQPKGLFM
+373 PETDVPLQPEGLFM

-403 TFVLGPISE
+403 TFVLGEITE

-444 IARQPLWN
+444 IARQPLWK

-467 VLSVHEGPNMIRWQ
+467 VLSVHEGPNVIRWQ
-481 QASVPF
+481 QAYTPF
-487 EVGMITS
+487 EAGMITS

-507 RHENEVLAID
+507 RHENEVLAVNLD
-517 LEKNDYGQFMGF
+517 KNAYGQFMGF

-544 NEMQPNEIDWL
+544 DEMEPAEVAWL
-555 NDYHAKVYQ
+555 NAYHAKVYE

-569 LNDQQRQW
+569 LNEQQRQW

-582 RSLAQ
+582 RPLIR

>member
-1 MMNKKLAIFREEMK
+1 MNKKLDALRQEMK
-15 KEKMQA
+15 KENIQA

-40 SRAYLSGF
+40 SRSYLSGF
-48 TGSAGTLVIGCQQ
+48 TGSAGTLVVGLDQ

-86 KMGVEGTPTISEY
+86 KMGVEGTPSISAY
-99 LVDHLA
+99 IVDHLS
-105 SGSVVGLDGRL
+105 SGSVVGFDGRL
-116 FSEATIEIYEE
+116 FSEAMVEIYEE
-127 ALDQKGLILKTDLD
+127 AFDKKDLILKTDLD
-141 LVDRIWP
+141 LVDRIWK
-148 DRPALPHT
+148 DRPVLPHT
-156 PTFHFDTQYAGK
+156 STFHFEKQYAGK
-168 TMNEKLEAVRAQLST
+168 TMGEKIAAVRDILSA
-183 DHLVIT
+183 DHLMIT
-189 KIDQVAWLFNLRAH
+189 KVDQVAWLFNLRAH

-211 MAYAIVSQDRASI
+211 MAYAIVSQDKASI

-229 RLDAISRDLFE
+229 RLDATSRELFA
-240 KNAITIRPYEAIYTD
+240 KNHVTIRPYDAIYTD
-255 MQKLTGTVCVDPYTI
+255 VQTLTGTVSVDPYTI
-270 NSTLYRLI
+270 NSTLYRFI
-278 EADIVEDENP
+278 EADIEEEENP
-288 IERMK
+288 IELMK
-293 ACKNRIEIEQ
+293 ACKNEVEIEQ
-303 TKEAHLKDAVA
+303 TKHAHLKDAIA

-325 VGKISMTEMSATQK
+325 VGKIPMSEMSAAQK
-339 LHELRASQADFIED
+339 LHDLRASQADFIED

-373 PETDVALQPKGLFM
+373 PETDVPLQPEGLFM

-403 TFVLGPISE
+403 TFVLGEITE

-444 IARQPLWN
+444 IARQPLWK

-467 VLSVHEGPNMIRWQ
+467 VLSVHEGPNVIRWQ
-481 QASVPF
+481 QAYTPF
-487 EVGMITS
+487 EAGMITS

-507 RHENEVLAID
+507 RHENEVLAVNLD
-517 LEKNDYGQFMGF
+517 KNAYGQFMGF

-544 NEMQPNEIDWL
+544 DEMQPAEVAWL
-555 NDYHAKVYQ
+555 NAYHAKVYE

-569 LNDQQRQW
+569 LNEQQRQW

-582 RSLAQ
+582 RSLIR

>member
-1 MMNKKLAIFREEMK
+1 MNKKLDALRQEMK
-15 KEKMQA
+15 KENIQA

-40 SRAYLSGF
+40 SRSYLSGF
-48 TGSAGTLVIGCQQ
+48 TGSAGTLVVGLDQ

-86 KMGVEGTPTISEY
+86 KMGVEGTPSISSY
-99 LVDHLA
+99 IVDHLS
-105 SGSVVGLDGRL
+105 SGSVVGFDGRL
-116 FSEATIEIYEE
+116 FSEAMVEIYEE
-127 ALDQKGLILKTDLD
+127 AFDKKDLILKTDLD
-141 LVDRIWP
+141 LVDRIWK
-148 DRPALPHT
+148 DRPVLPHT
-156 PTFHFDTQYAGK
+156 STFHFEKQYAGK
-168 TMNEKLEAVRAQLST
+168 TMVEKIAAVRDILSA
-183 DHLVIT
+183 DHLMIT
-189 KIDQVAWLFNLRAH
+189 KVDQVAWLFNLRAH

-211 MAYAIVSQDRASI
+211 MAYAIVSQDKVSI

-229 RLDAISRDLFE
+229 RLDATSRELFA
-240 KNAITIRPYEAIYTD
+240 KNHVTIRPYDAIYTD
-255 MQKLTGTVCVDPYTI
+255 VQTLTGTVSVDPYTI
-270 NSTLYRLI
+270 NSTLYRFI
-278 EADIVEDENP
+278 EADIEEENP
-288 IERMK
+288 IELMK
-293 ACKNRIEIEQ
+293 ACKNEVEIEQ
-303 TKEAHLKDAVA
+303 TKHAHLKDAIA

-325 VGKISMTEMSATQK
+325 VGKIPMSEMSAAQK
-339 LHELRASQADFIED
+339 LHDLRASQADFIED

-373 PETDVALQPKGLFM
+373 PETDVPLQPEGLFM

-403 TFVLGPISE
+403 TFVLGEITE

-444 IARQPLWN
+444 IARQPLWK

-467 VLSVHEGPNMIRWQ
+467 VLSVHEGPNVIRWQ
-481 QASVPF
+481 QAYTPF
-487 EVGMITS
+487 EAGMITS

-507 RHENEVLAID
+507 RHENEVLAVNLD
-517 LEKNDYGQFMGF
+517 KNAYGQFMGF

-544 NEMQPNEIDWL
+544 DEMEPAEVAWL
-555 NDYHAKVYQ
+555 NAYHAKVYE

-569 LNDQQRQW
+569 LNEQQRQW

-582 RSLAQ
+582 RPLIR

>member
-1 MMNKKLAIFREEMK
+1 MNKKLDALRQEMK
-15 KEKMQA
+15 KENIQA

-40 SRAYLSGF
+40 SRSYLSGF
-48 TGSAGTLVIGCQQ
+48 TGSAGTLVVGLDQ

-86 KMGVEGTPTISEY
+86 KMGVEGTPSISAY
-99 LVDHLA
+99 IVDHLS
-105 SGSVVGLDGRL
+105 SGSVVGFDGRL
-116 FSEATIEIYEE
+116 FSEAMVEIYEE
-127 ALDQKGLILKTDLD
+127 AFDKKDLILKTDLD
-141 LVDRIWP
+141 LVDRIWK
-148 DRPALPHT
+148 DRPVLPHT
-156 PTFHFDTQYAGK
+156 STFHFEKQYAGK
-168 TMNEKLEAVRAQLST
+168 TMVEKIAAVRDILSA
-183 DHLVIT
+183 DHLMIT
-189 KIDQVAWLFNLRAH
+189 KVDQVAWLFNLRAH

-211 MAYAIVSQDRASI
+211 MAYAIVSQDKASI

-229 RLDAISRDLFE
+229 RLDATSRELFA
-240 KNAITIRPYEAIYTD
+240 KNHVTIRPYDAIYTD
-255 MQKLTGTVCVDPYTI
+255 VQTLTGTVSVDPYTI
-270 NSTLYRLI
+270 NSTLYRFI
-278 EADIVEDENP
+278 EADIEEEENP
-288 IERMK
+288 IELMK
-293 ACKNRIEIEQ
+293 ACKNEVEIEQ
-303 TKEAHLKDAVA
+303 SKHAHLKDAIA

-325 VGKISMTEMSATQK
+325 VGKIPMSEMSAAQK
-339 LHELRASQADFIED
+339 LHDLRASQADFIED

-373 PETDVALQPKGLFM
+373 PETDVPLQPEGLFM

-403 TFVLGPISE
+403 TFVLGEITE

-444 IARQPLWN
+444 IARQPLWK

-467 VLSVHEGPNMIRWQ
+467 VLSVHEGPNVIRWQ
-481 QASVPF
+481 QAYTPF
-487 EVGMITS
+487 EAGMITS

-507 RHENEVLAID
+507 RHENEVLAVNLD
-517 LEKNDYGQFMGF
+517 KNAYGQFMGF

-544 NEMQPNEIDWL
+544 DEMEPAEVAWL
-555 NDYHAKVYQ
+555 NAYHAKVYE

-569 LNDQQRQW
+569 LNEQQRQW
-577 LAHAC
+577 LAYAC
-582 RSLAQ
+582 RPLIR

>member
-1 MMNKKLAIFREEMK
+1 MNKKLDALRQEMK
-15 KEKMQA
+15 KENIQA

-40 SRAYLSGF
+40 SRSYLSGF
-48 TGSAGTLVIGCQQ
+48 TGSAGTLVVGLDQ

-86 KMGVEGTPTISEY
+86 KMGVEGTPSISAY
-99 LVDHLA
+99 IVDHLS
-105 SGSVVGLDGRL
+105 SGSVVGFDGRL
-116 FSEATIEIYEE
+116 FSEAMVEIYEE
-127 ALDQKGLILKTDLD
+127 AFDKKDLILKTDLD
-141 LVDRIWP
+141 LVDRIWK
-148 DRPALPHT
+148 DRPVLPHT
-156 PTFHFDTQYAGK
+156 STFHFEKQYAGK
-168 TMNEKLEAVRAQLST
+168 TMGEKIAAVRDILSA
-183 DHLVIT
+183 DHLMIT
-189 KIDQVAWLFNLRAH
+189 KVDQVAWLFNLRAH

-211 MAYAIVSQDRASI
+211 MAYAIVSQDKASI

-229 RLDAISRDLFE
+229 RLDATSRELFA
-240 KNAITIRPYEAIYTD
+240 KNHVTIRPYDEIYIDVQT
-255 MQKLTGTVCVDPYTI
+255 LTGTVSVDPYTI
-270 NSTLYRLI
+270 NSTLYRFI
-278 EADIVEDENP
+278 EADIEEEENP
-288 IERMK
+288 IELMK
-293 ACKNRIEIEQ
+293 ACKNEVEIEQ
-303 TKEAHLKDAVA
+303 TKHAHLKDAIA

-325 VGKISMTEMSATQK
+325 VGKIPMSEMSAAQK
-339 LHELRASQADFIED
+339 LHDLRASQADFIED

-373 PETDVALQPKGLFM
+373 PETDVPLQPEGLFM

-403 TFVLGPISE
+403 TFVLGEITE

-444 IARQPLWN
+444 IARQPLWK

-467 VLSVHEGPNMIRWQ
+467 VLSVHEGPNVIRWQ
-481 QASVPF
+481 QAYTPF
-487 EVGMITS
+487 EAGMITS

-507 RHENEVLAID
+507 RHENEVLAVNLD
-517 LEKNDYGQFMGF
+517 KNAYGQFMGF

-544 NEMQPNEIDWL
+544 DEMQPAEVAWL
-555 NDYHAKVYQ
+555 NAYHAKVYE

-569 LNDQQRQW
+569 LNEQQRQW

-582 RSLAQ
+582 RPLIR

>member
-1 MMNKKLAIFREEMK
+1 MNKKLDALRQEMK
-15 KEKMQA
+15 KENIQA

-40 SRAYLSGF
+40 SRSYLSGF
-48 TGSAGTLVIGCQQ
+48 TGSAGTLVVGLDQ

-86 KMGVEGTPTISEY
+86 KMGVEGTPSISAY
-99 LVDHLA
+99 IVDHLS
-105 SGSVVGLDGRL
+105 SGSVVGFDGRL
-116 FSEATIEIYEE
+116 FSEAMVEIYEE
-127 ALDQKGLILKTDLD
+127 AFDKKDLILKTDLD
-141 LVDRIWP
+141 LVDRIWK
-148 DRPALPHT
+148 DRPVLPHT
-156 PTFHFDTQYAGK
+156 STFHFEKQYAGK
-168 TMNEKLEAVRAQLST
+168 TMVEKIAAVRDILSA
-183 DHLVIT
+183 DHLMIT
-189 KIDQVAWLFNLRAH
+189 KVDQVAWLFNLRAH

-211 MAYAIVSQDRASI
+211 MAYAIVSQDKASI

-229 RLDAISRDLFE
+229 RLDATSRELFA
-240 KNAITIRPYEAIYTD
+240 KNHVTIRPYDEIYTD
-255 MQKLTGTVCVDPYTI
+255 VQTLTGTVSVDPYTI
-270 NSTLYRLI
+270 NSTLYRFI
-278 EADIVEDENP
+278 EADIEEEENP
-288 IERMK
+288 IELMK
-293 ACKNRIEIEQ
+293 ACKNEVEIEQ
-303 TKEAHLKDAVA
+303 TKHAHLKDAIA

-325 VGKISMTEMSATQK
+325 VGKIPMSEMSAAQK
-339 LHELRASQADFIED
+339 LHDLRASQADFIED

-373 PETDVALQPKGLFM
+373 PETDVPLQPEGLFM

-403 TFVLGPISE
+403 TFVLGEITE

-444 IARQPLWN
+444 IARQPLWK

-467 VLSVHEGPNMIRWQ
+467 VLSVHEGPNVIRWQ
-481 QASVPF
+481 QAYTPF
-487 EVGMITS
+487 EAGMITS

-507 RHENEVLAID
+507 RHENEVLAVNLD
-517 LEKNDYGQFMGF
+517 KNAYGQFMGF

-544 NEMQPNEIDWL
+544 DEMQPAEVAWL
-555 NDYHAKVYQ
+555 NAYHAKVYE

-569 LNDQQRQW
+569 LNEQQRQW

-582 RSLAQ
+582 RPLIR

>member
-1 MMNKKLAIFREEMK
+1 MNKKLDALRQEMK
-15 KEKMQA
+15 KENIQA

-40 SRAYLSGF
+40 SRSYLSGF
-48 TGSAGTLVIGCQQ
+48 TGSAGTLVVGLDQ

-86 KMGVEGTPTISEY
+86 KMGVEGTPSISAY
-99 LVDHLA
+99 IVDHLS
-105 SGSVVGLDGRL
+105 SGSVVGFDGRL
-116 FSEATIEIYEE
+116 FSEAMVEIYEE
-127 ALDQKGLILKTDLD
+127 AFDKKDLILKTDLD
-141 LVDRIWP
+141 LVDRIWK
-148 DRPALPHT
+148 DRPVLPHT
-156 PTFHFDTQYAGK
+156 STFHFEKQYTGK
-168 TMNEKLEAVRAQLST
+168 TMGEKIAAVRDILSA
-183 DHLVIT
+183 DHLMIT
-189 KIDQVAWLFNLRAH
+189 KVDQVAWLFNLRAH

-211 MAYAIVSQDRASI
+211 MAYAIVSQDKASI

-229 RLDAISRDLFE
+229 RLDATSRELFA
-240 KNAITIRPYEAIYTD
+240 KNHVTIRPYDAIYTD
-255 MQKLTGTVCVDPYTI
+255 VQTLTGTVSVDPYTI
-270 NSTLYRLI
+270 NSTLYRFI
-278 EADIVEDENP
+278 EADIEEEENP
-288 IERMK
+288 IELMK
-293 ACKNRIEIEQ
+293 ACKNEVEIEQ
-303 TKEAHLKDAVA
+303 TKHAHLKDAIA

-325 VGKISMTEMSATQK
+325 VGKIPMSEMSAAQK
-339 LHELRASQADFIED
+339 LHDLRASQADFIED

-373 PETDVALQPKGLFM
+373 PETDIPLQPEGLFM

-403 TFVLGPISE
+403 TFVLGEITE

-444 IARQPLWN
+444 IARQPLWK

-467 VLSVHEGPNMIRWQ
+467 VLSVHEGPNVIRWQ
-481 QASVPF
+481 QAYTPF
-487 EVGMITS
+487 EAGMITS

-507 RHENEVLAID
+507 RHENEVLAVNLD
-517 LEKNDYGQFMGF
+517 KNAYGQFMGF

-544 NEMQPNEIDWL
+544 DEMQPAEVAWL
-555 NDYHAKVYQ
+555 NAYHAKVYE

-569 LNDQQRQW
+569 LNEQQRQW

-582 RSLAQ
+582 RPLIR

>member
-1 MMNKKLAIFREEMK
+1 MNKKLDTLRQEMK
-15 KEKMQA
+15 KENIQA

-40 SRAYLSGF
+40 SRSYLSGF
-48 TGSAGTLVIGCQQ
+48 TGSAGTLVVGLDQ

-86 KMGVEGTPTISEY
+86 KMGVEGTPSISAYIE
-99 LVDHLA
+99 DHLS
-105 SGSVVGLDGRL
+105 SGSVVGFDGRL
-116 FSEATIEIYEE
+116 FSEAMVEIYEE
-127 ALDQKGLILKTDLD
+127 AFDKKDLILKTDLD
-141 LVDRIWP
+141 LVDRIWK
-148 DRPALPHT
+148 DRPVLPHT
-156 PTFHFDTQYAGK
+156 STFHFEKQYAGK
-168 TMNEKLEAVRAQLST
+168 TMVEKIAAVRDILSA
-183 DHLVIT
+183 DHLMIT
-189 KIDQVAWLFNLRAH
+189 KVDQVAWLFNLRAH

-211 MAYAIVSQDRASI
+211 MAYAIVSQDKASI

-229 RLDAISRDLFE
+229 RLDATSRELFA
-240 KNAITIRPYEAIYTD
+240 KNHVTIRPYDAIYTD
-255 MQKLTGTVCVDPYTI
+255 VQTLTGTVSVDPYTI
-270 NSTLYRLI
+270 NSTLYRFI
-278 EADIVEDENP
+278 EADIEEENP
-288 IERMK
+288 IELMK
-293 ACKNRIEIEQ
+293 ACKNEVEIEQ
-303 TKEAHLKDAVA
+303 SKHAHLKDAIA

-325 VGKISMTEMSATQK
+325 VGKIPMSEMSAAQK
-339 LHELRASQADFIED
+339 LHDLRASQADFIED

-373 PETDVALQPKGLFM
+373 PETDVPLQPEGLFM

-403 TFVLGPISE
+403 TFVLGEITE

-444 IARQPLWN
+444 IARQPLWK

-467 VLSVHEGPNMIRWQ
+467 VLSVHEGPNVIRWQ
-481 QASVPF
+481 QAYTPF
-487 EVGMITS
+487 EAGMITS

-507 RHENEVLAID
+507 RHENEVLAVNLD
-517 LEKNDYGQFMGF
+517 KNAYGQFMGF

-544 NEMQPNEIDWL
+544 DEMEPAEVAWL
-555 NDYHAKVYQ
+555 NAYHAKVYE

-569 LNDQQRQW
+569 LNEQQRQW
-577 LAHAC
+577 LAYAC
-582 RSLAQ
+582 RPLIR

>member
-1 MMNKKLAIFREEMK
+1 MNKKLDALRQEMK
-15 KEKMQA
+15 KENIQA

-40 SRAYLSGF
+40 SRSYLSGF
-48 TGSAGTLVIGCQQ
+48 TGSAGTLVVGLDQ

-86 KMGVEGTPTISEY
+86 KMGVEGTPSISAY
-99 LVDHLA
+99 IVDHLS
-105 SGSVVGLDGRL
+105 SGSVVGFDGRL
-116 FSEATIEIYEE
+116 FSEAMVEIYEE
-127 ALDQKGLILKTDLD
+127 AFDKKDLILKTDLD
-141 LVDRIWP
+141 LVDRIWK
-148 DRPALPHT
+148 DRPVLPHT
-156 PTFHFDTQYAGK
+156 STFHFEKQYAGK
-168 TMNEKLEAVRAQLST
+168 TMVEKIAAVRDILSA
-183 DHLVIT
+183 DHLMIT
-189 KIDQVAWLFNLRAH
+189 KVDQVAWLFNLRAH

-211 MAYAIVSQDRASI
+211 MAYAIVSQDKASI

-229 RLDAISRDLFE
+229 RLDATSRELFA
-240 KNAITIRPYEAIYTD
+240 KNHVTIRPYDAIYTD
-255 MQKLTGTVCVDPYTI
+255 VQTLTGTVSVDPYTI
-270 NSTLYRLI
+270 NSTLYRFI
-278 EADIVEDENP
+278 EADIEEEENP
-288 IERMK
+288 IELMK
-293 ACKNRIEIEQ
+293 ACKNEVEIEQ
-303 TKEAHLKDAVA
+303 TKHAHLKDAIA

-325 VGKISMTEMSATQK
+325 VGKIPMSEMSAAQK
-339 LHELRASQADFIED
+339 LHDLRASQADFIED

-373 PETDVALQPKGLFM
+373 PETDVPLQPEGLFM

-403 TFVLGPISE
+403 TFVLGEITE

-444 IARQPLWN
+444 IARQPLWK

-467 VLSVHEGPNMIRWQ
+467 VLSVHEGPNVIRWQ
-481 QASVPF
+481 QAYTPF
-487 EVGMITS
+487 EAGMITS

-507 RHENEVLAID
+507 RHENEVLAVNLD
-517 LEKNDYGQFMGF
+517 KNAYGQFMGF

-544 NEMQPNEIDWL
+544 DEMEPAEVAWL
-555 NDYHAKVYQ
+555 NAYHAKVYE

-569 LNDQQRQW
+569 LNEQQRQW

-582 RSLAQ
+582 RPLIR

>member
-1 MMNKKLAIFREEMK
+1 MNKKLDALRQEMK
-15 KEKMQA
+15 KENIQA

-40 SRAYLSGF
+40 SRSYLSGF
-48 TGSAGTLVIGCQQ
+48 TGSAGTLVVGLDQ

-86 KMGVEGTPTISEY
+86 KMGVEGTPSISAY
-99 LVDHLA
+99 IVDHLS
-105 SGSVVGLDGRL
+105 SGSVVGFDGRL
-116 FSEATIEIYEE
+116 FSEAMVEIYEE
-127 ALDQKGLILKTDLD
+127 AFDKKDLILKTDLD
-141 LVDRIWP
+141 LVDRIWK
-148 DRPALPHT
+148 DRPVLPHT
-156 PTFHFDTQYAGK
+156 STFHFEKQYAGK
-168 TMNEKLEAVRAQLST
+168 TMVEKIAAVRDILSA
-183 DHLVIT
+183 DHLMIT
-189 KIDQVAWLFNLRAH
+189 KVDQVAWLFNLRAH

-211 MAYAIVSQDRASI
+211 MAYAIVSQDKASI

-229 RLDAISRDLFE
+229 RLDATSRELFA
-240 KNAITIRPYEAIYTD
+240 KNHVTIRPYDAIYTD
-255 MQKLTGTVCVDPYTI
+255 VQTLTGTVSVDPYTI
-270 NSTLYRLI
+270 NSTLYRFI
-278 EADIVEDENP
+278 EADIEEEENP
-288 IERMK
+288 IELMK
-293 ACKNRIEIEQ
+293 AYKNEVEIEQ
-303 TKEAHLKDAVA
+303 TKHAHLKDAIA

-325 VGKISMTEMSATQK
+325 VGKIPMSEMSAAQK
-339 LHELRASQADFIED
+339 LHDLRASQADFIED

-373 PETDVALQPKGLFM
+373 PETDVPLQPEGLFM

-403 TFVLGPISE
+403 TFVLGEITE

-444 IARQPLWN
+444 IARQPLWK

-467 VLSVHEGPNMIRWQ
+467 VLSVHEGPNVIRWQ
-481 QASVPF
+481 QAYTPF
-487 EVGMITS
+487 EAGMITS

-507 RHENEVLAID
+507 RHENEVLAVNLD
-517 LEKNDYGQFMGF
+517 KNAYGQFMGF

-544 NEMQPNEIDWL
+544 DEMEPAEVAWL
-555 NDYHAKVYQ
+555 NAYHAKVYE

-569 LNDQQRQW
+569 LNEQQRQW

-582 RSLAQ
+582 RPLIR

>member
-1 MMNKKLAIFREEMK
+1 MNKKLDALRQEMK
-15 KEKMQA
+15 KENIQA

-40 SRAYLSGF
+40 SRSYLSGF
-48 TGSAGTLVIGCQQ
+48 TGSAGTLVVGLDQ

-86 KMGVEGTPTISEY
+86 KMGVEGTPSISAY
-99 LVDHLA
+99 IVDHLS
-105 SGSVVGLDGRL
+105 SGSVVGFDGRL
-116 FSEATIEIYEE
+116 FSEAMVEIYEE
-127 ALDQKGLILKTDLD
+127 AFDKKDLILKTDLD
-141 LVDRIWP
+141 LVDRIWK
-148 DRPALPHT
+148 DRPVLPHT
-156 PTFHFDTQYAGK
+156 STFHFEKQYTGK
-168 TMNEKLEAVRAQLST
+168 TMGEKIAAVRDILSA
-183 DHLVIT
+183 DHLMIT
-189 KIDQVAWLFNLRAH
+189 KVDQVAWLFNLRAH

-211 MAYAIVSQDRASI
+211 MAYAIVSQDKASI

-229 RLDAISRDLFE
+229 RLDATSRELFA
-240 KNAITIRPYEAIYTD
+240 KNHVTIRPYDEIYTD
-255 MQKLTGTVCVDPYTI
+255 VQTLTGTVSVDPYTI
-270 NSTLYRLI
+270 NSTLYRFI
-278 EADIVEDENP
+278 EADIEEEENP
-288 IERMK
+288 IELMK
-293 ACKNRIEIEQ
+293 ACKNEVEIEQ
-303 TKEAHLKDAVA
+303 TKHAHLKDAIA

-325 VGKISMTEMSATQK
+325 VGKIPMSEMSAAQK
-339 LHELRASQADFIED
+339 LHDLRASQADFIED

-373 PETDVALQPKGLFM
+373 PETDVPLQPEGLFM

-403 TFVLGPISE
+403 TFVLGEITE

-444 IARQPLWN
+444 IARQPLWK

-467 VLSVHEGPNMIRWQ
+467 VLSVHEGPNVIRWQ
-481 QASVPF
+481 QAYTPF
-487 EVGMITS
+487 EAGMITS

-507 RHENEVLAID
+507 RHENEVLAVNLD
-517 LEKNDYGQFMGF
+517 KNAYGQFMGF

-544 NEMQPNEIDWL
+544 DEMQPAEVAWL
-555 NDYHAKVYQ
+555 NAYHAKVYE

-569 LNDQQRQW
+569 LNEQQRQW

-582 RSLAQ
+582 RSLIR

>member
-1 MMNKKLAIFREEMK
+1 MNKKLDALRQEMK
-15 KEKMQA
+15 KENIQA

-40 SRAYLSGF
+40 SRSYLSGF
-48 TGSAGTLVIGCQQ
+48 TGSAGTLVVGLDQ

-86 KMGVEGTPTISEY
+86 KIGVEGTPSISSY
-99 LVDHLA
+99 IVDHLS
-105 SGSVVGLDGRL
+105 SGSVVGFDGRL
-116 FSEATIEIYEE
+116 FSEAMVEIYEE
-127 ALDQKGLILKTDLD
+127 AFDKKDLILKTDLD
-141 LVDRIWP
+141 LVDRIWK
-148 DRPALPHT
+148 DRPVLPHT
-156 PTFHFDTQYAGK
+156 STFHFEKQYAGK
-168 TMNEKLEAVRAQLST
+168 TMVEKIAAVRDILSA
-183 DHLVIT
+183 DHLMIT
-189 KIDQVAWLFNLRAH
+189 KVDQVAWLFNLRAH

-211 MAYAIVSQDRASI
+211 MAYAIVSQDKVSI

-229 RLDAISRDLFE
+229 RLDATSRELFA
-240 KNAITIRPYEAIYTD
+240 KNHVTIRPYDAIYTD
-255 MQKLTGTVCVDPYTI
+255 VQTLTGTVSVDPYTI
-270 NSTLYRLI
+270 NSTLYRFI
-278 EADIVEDENP
+278 EADIEEEENP
-288 IERMK
+288 IELMK
-293 ACKNRIEIEQ
+293 ACKNEVEIEQ
-303 TKEAHLKDAVA
+303 TKHAHLKDAIA

-325 VGKISMTEMSATQK
+325 VGKIPMSEMSAAQK
-339 LHELRASQADFIED
+339 LHDLRASQADFIED

-373 PETDVALQPKGLFM
+373 PETDVPLQPEGLFM

-403 TFVLGPISE
+403 TFVLGEITE

-444 IARQPLWN
+444 IARQPLWK

-467 VLSVHEGPNMIRWQ
+467 VLSVHEGPNVIRWQ
-481 QASVPF
+481 QAYTPF
-487 EVGMITS
+487 EAGMITS

-507 RHENEVLAID
+507 RHENEVLAVNLD
-517 LEKNDYGQFMGF
+517 KNAYGQFMGF

-544 NEMQPNEIDWL
+544 DEMEPAEVAWL
-555 NDYHAKVYQ
+555 NAYHAKVYE

-569 LNDQQRQW
+569 LNEQQRQW

-582 RSLAQ
+582 RPLIR

>member
-1 MMNKKLAIFREEMK
+1 MNKKLDALRQEMK
-15 KEKMQA
+15 KENIQA

-40 SRAYLSGF
+40 SRSYLSGF
-48 TGSAGTLVIGCQQ
+48 TGSAGTLVVGLDQ

-86 KMGVEGTPTISEY
+86 KMGVEGTPSISAY
-99 LVDHLA
+99 IVDHLS
-105 SGSVVGLDGRL
+105 SGSVVGFDGRL
-116 FSEATIEIYEE
+116 FSEAMVEIYEE
-127 ALDQKGLILKTDLD
+127 AFDKKDLILKTDLD
-141 LVDRIWP
+141 LVDRIWK
-148 DRPALPHT
+148 DRPVLPHT
-156 PTFHFDTQYAGK
+156 STFHFEKQYAGK
-168 TMNEKLEAVRAQLST
+168 TMVEKIAAVRDILSA
-183 DHLVIT
+183 DHLMIT
-189 KIDQVAWLFNLRAH
+189 KVDQVAWLFNLRAH

-211 MAYAIVSQDRASI
+211 MAYAIVSQDKASI

-229 RLDAISRDLFE
+229 RLDATSRELFA
-240 KNAITIRPYEAIYTD
+240 KNHVTIRPYDAIYTD
-255 MQKLTGTVCVDPYTI
+255 VQTLTGTVSVDPYTI
-270 NSTLYRLI
+270 NSTLYRFI
-278 EADIVEDENP
+278 EADIEEEENP
-288 IERMK
+288 IELMK
-293 ACKNRIEIEQ
+293 ACKNEVEIEQ
-303 TKEAHLKDAVA
+303 SKHAHLKDAIA

-325 VGKISMTEMSATQK
+325 VGKIPMSEMSAAQK
-339 LHELRASQADFIED
+339 LHDLRASQADFIED

-373 PETDVALQPKGLFM
+373 PETDVPLQPEGLFM

-403 TFVLGPISE
+403 TFVLGEITE

-444 IARQPLWN
+444 IARQPLWK

-467 VLSVHEGPNMIRWQ
+467 VLSVHEGPNVIRWQ
-481 QASVPF
+481 QAYTPF
-487 EVGMITS
+487 EAGMITS

-507 RHENEVLAID
+507 RHENEVLAVNLD
-517 LEKNDYGQFMGF
+517 KNAYGQFMGF

-544 NEMQPNEIDWL
+544 DEMEPAEVAWL
-555 NDYHAKVYQ
+555 NAYHAKVYE

-569 LNDQQRQW
+569 LNEQQRQW

-582 RSLAQ
+582 RPLIR

>member
-1 MMNKKLAIFREEMK
+1 MNKKLDALRQEMK
-15 KEKMQA
+15 KENIQA

-40 SRAYLSGF
+40 SRSYLSGF
-48 TGSAGTLVIGCQQ
+48 TGSAGTLVVGLDQ

-86 KMGVEGTPTISEY
+86 KMGVEGTPSISAY
-99 LVDHLA
+99 IVDHLS
-105 SGSVVGLDGRL
+105 SGSVVGFDGRL
-116 FSEATIEIYEE
+116 FSEAMVEIYEE
-127 ALDQKGLILKTDLD
+127 AFDKKDLILKTDLD
-141 LVDRIWP
+141 LVDRIWK
-148 DRPALPHT
+148 DRPVLPHT
-156 PTFHFDTQYAGK
+156 STFHFEKQYAGK
-168 TMNEKLEAVRAQLST
+168 TMVEKIAAVRDILSA
-183 DHLVIT
+183 DHLMIT
-189 KIDQVAWLFNLRAH
+189 KVDQVAWLFNLRAH

-211 MAYAIVSQDRASI
+211 MAYAIVSQDKASI

-229 RLDAISRDLFE
+229 RLDATSRELFA
-240 KNAITIRPYEAIYTD
+240 KNHVTIRPYDAIYTD
-255 MQKLTGTVCVDPYTI
+255 VQTLTGTVSVDPYTI
-270 NSTLYRLI
+270 NSTLYRFI
-278 EADIVEDENP
+278 EADIEEEENP
-288 IERMK
+288 IELMK
-293 ACKNRIEIEQ
+293 ACKNEVEIEQ
-303 TKEAHLKDAVA
+303 TKHAHLKDAIA

-325 VGKISMTEMSATQK
+325 VGKIPMSEMSAAQK
-339 LHELRASQADFIED
+339 LHDLRASQADFIED

-373 PETDVALQPKGLFM
+373 PETDVPLQPEGLFM

-403 TFVLGPISE
+403 TFVLGEITE

-444 IARQPLWN
+444 IARQPLWK

-467 VLSVHEGPNMIRWQ
+467 VLSVHEGPNVIRWQ
-481 QASVPF
+481 QAYTPF
-487 EVGMITS
+487 EAGMITS

-507 RHENEVLAID
+507 RHENEVLAVNLD
-517 LEKNDYGQFMGF
+517 KNAYGQFMGF

-544 NEMQPNEIDWL
+544 DEMEPAEVAWL
-555 NDYHAKVYQ
+555 NAYHAKVYE

-569 LNDQQRQW
+569 LNEQQRQW
-577 LAHAC
+577 LANAC
-582 RSLAQ
+582 RPLIR

>member
-1 MMNKKLAIFREEMK
+1 M
-15 KEKMQA
+15 
-21 YIVPTSD
+21 
-28 DHDTEYVCSHFM
+28 
-40 SRAYLSGF
+40 
-48 TGSAGTLVIGCQQ
+48 
-61 AALWTDGRYFIQAKD
+61 
-76 QLAGSGIDLM
+76 
-86 KMGVEGTPTISEY
+86 
-99 LVDHLA
+99 
-105 SGSVVGLDGRL
+105 
-116 FSEATIEIYEE
+116 
-127 ALDQKGLILKTDLD
+127 
-141 LVDRIWP
+141 
-148 DRPALPHT
+148 
-156 PTFHFDTQYAGK
+156 
-168 TMNEKLEAVRAQLST
+168 
-183 DHLVIT
+183 
-189 KIDQVAWLFNLRAH
+189 AWLFNLRAH

-403 TFVLGPISE
+403 TFVMGPISE

>member
-1 MMNKKLAIFREEMK
+1 MNKKLDALRQEMK
-15 KEKMQA
+15 KENIQA

-40 SRAYLSGF
+40 SRSYLSGF
-48 TGSAGTLVIGCQQ
+48 TGSAGTLVVGLDQ

-86 KMGVEGTPTISEY
+86 KMGVEGTPSISSY
-99 LVDHLA
+99 IVDHLS
-105 SGSVVGLDGRL
+105 SGSVVGFDGRL
-116 FSEATIEIYEE
+116 FSEAMVEIYEE
-127 ALDQKGLILKTDLD
+127 AFDKKDLILKTDLD
-141 LVDRIWP
+141 LVDRIWK
-148 DRPALPHT
+148 DRPVLPHT
-156 PTFHFDTQYAGK
+156 STFHFEKQYAGK
-168 TMNEKLEAVRAQLST
+168 TMVEKIAAVRDILSA
-183 DHLVIT
+183 DHLMIT
-189 KIDQVAWLFNLRAH
+189 KVDQVAWLFNLRAH

-211 MAYAIVSQDRASI
+211 MAYAIVSQDKVSI

-229 RLDAISRDLFE
+229 RLDATSRELFA
-240 KNAITIRPYEAIYTD
+240 KNHVTIRPYDDIYTD
-255 MQKLTGTVCVDPYTI
+255 VQTLTGTVSVDPYTI
-270 NSTLYRLI
+270 NSTLYRFI
-278 EADIVEDENP
+278 EADIEEEENP
-288 IERMK
+288 IELMK
-293 ACKNRIEIEQ
+293 ACKNEVEIEQ
-303 TKEAHLKDAVA
+303 TKHAHLKDAIA

-325 VGKISMTEMSATQK
+325 VGKIPMSEMSAAQK
-339 LHELRASQADFIED
+339 LHDLRASQADFIED

-373 PETDVALQPKGLFM
+373 PETDVPLQPEGLFM

-403 TFVLGPISE
+403 TFVLGEITE

-444 IARQPLWN
+444 IARQPLWK

-467 VLSVHEGPNMIRWQ
+467 VLIVHEGPNVIRWQ
-481 QASVPF
+481 QAYTPF
-487 EVGMITS
+487 EAGMITS

-507 RHENEVLAID
+507 RHENEVLAVNLD
-517 LEKNDYGQFMGF
+517 KNAYGQFMGF
-529 EPLTWVPFDVDGLDV
+529 EPLTWVPFDVDGLAVD
-544 NEMQPNEIDWL
+544 EMEPAEVAWL
-555 NDYHAKVYQ
+555 NAYHAKVYE

-569 LNDQQRQW
+569 LNEQQRQW

-582 RSLAQ
+582 RPLIR

>member
-1 MMNKKLAIFREEMK
+1 MNKKLDALRQEMK
-15 KEKMQA
+15 KENIQA

-40 SRAYLSGF
+40 SRSYLSGF
-48 TGSAGTLVIGCQQ
+48 TGSAGTLVVGLDQ

-86 KMGVEGTPTISEY
+86 KMGVEGTPSISAY
-99 LVDHLA
+99 IVDHLS
-105 SGSVVGLDGRL
+105 SGSVVGFYGRL
-116 FSEATIEIYEE
+116 FSEAMVEIYEE
-127 ALDQKGLILKTDLD
+127 AFDKKDLILKTDLD
-141 LVDRIWP
+141 LVDRIWK
-148 DRPALPHT
+148 DRPVLPHT
-156 PTFHFDTQYAGK
+156 STFHFEKQYAGK
-168 TMNEKLEAVRAQLST
+168 TMVEKIAAVRDILSA
-183 DHLVIT
+183 DHLMIT
-189 KIDQVAWLFNLRAH
+189 KVDQVAWLFNLRAH

-211 MAYAIVSQDRASI
+211 MAYAIVSQDKASI

-229 RLDAISRDLFE
+229 RLDATSRELFA
-240 KNAITIRPYEAIYTD
+240 KNHVTIRPYDAIYTD
-255 MQKLTGTVCVDPYTI
+255 VQTLTGTVSVDPYTI
-270 NSTLYRLI
+270 NSTLYRFI
-278 EADIVEDENP
+278 EADIEEEENP
-288 IERMK
+288 IELMK
-293 ACKNRIEIEQ
+293 ACKNEVEIEQ
-303 TKEAHLKDAVA
+303 TKHAHLKDAIA

-325 VGKISMTEMSATQK
+325 VGKIPMSEMSAAQK
-339 LHELRASQADFIED
+339 LHDLRASQADFIED

-373 PETDVALQPKGLFM
+373 PETDVPLQPEGLFM

-403 TFVLGPISE
+403 TFVLGEITE

-444 IARQPLWN
+444 IARQPLWK

-467 VLSVHEGPNMIRWQ
+467 VLSVHEGPNVIRWQ
-481 QASVPF
+481 QAYTPF
-487 EVGMITS
+487 EAGMITS

-507 RHENEVLAID
+507 RHENEVLAVNLD
-517 LEKNDYGQFMGF
+517 KNAYGQFMGF

-544 NEMQPNEIDWL
+544 DEMQPAEVAWL
-555 NDYHAKVYQ
+555 NAYHAKVYE

-569 LNDQQRQW
+569 LNEQQRQW

-582 RSLAQ
+582 RPLIR

>member
-1 MMNKKLAIFREEMK
+1 MNKKLDALRQEMK
-15 KEKMQA
+15 KENIQA

-40 SRAYLSGF
+40 SRSYLSGF
-48 TGSAGTLVIGCQQ
+48 TGSAGTLVVGLDQ

-86 KMGVEGTPTISEY
+86 KMGVEGTPSISAY
-99 LVDHLA
+99 IVDHLS
-105 SGSVVGLDGRL
+105 SGSVVGFDGRL
-116 FSEATIEIYEE
+116 FSEAMVEIYEE
-127 ALDQKGLILKTDLD
+127 AFDKKDLILKTDLD
-141 LVDRIWP
+141 LVDRIWK
-148 DRPALPHT
+148 DRPVLPHT
-156 PTFHFDTQYAGK
+156 STFHFEKQYAGK
-168 TMNEKLEAVRAQLST
+168 TMGEKIAAVRDILSA
-183 DHLVIT
+183 DHLMIT
-189 KIDQVAWLFNLRAH
+189 KVDQVAWLFNLRAH

-211 MAYAIVSQDRASI
+211 MAYAIVSQDKASI

-229 RLDAISRDLFE
+229 RLDATSRELFA
-240 KNAITIRPYEAIYTD
+240 KNHVTIRPYDAIYTD
-255 MQKLTGTVCVDPYTI
+255 VQTLTGTVSVDPYTI
-270 NSTLYRLI
+270 NSTLYRFI
-278 EADIVEDENP
+278 EADIEEEENP
-288 IERMK
+288 IELMK
-293 ACKNRIEIEQ
+293 ACKNEVEIEQ
-303 TKEAHLKDAVA
+303 TKHAHLKDAIA

-325 VGKISMTEMSATQK
+325 VGKIPMSEMSAAQK
-339 LHELRASQADFIED
+339 LHDLRASQADFIED

-373 PETDVALQPKGLFM
+373 PETDIPLQPEGLFM

-403 TFVLGPISE
+403 TFVLGEITE

-444 IARQPLWN
+444 IARQPLWK

-467 VLSVHEGPNMIRWQ
+467 VLSVHEGPNVIRWQ
-481 QASVPF
+481 QAYTPF
-487 EVGMITS
+487 EAGMITS

-507 RHENEVLAID
+507 RHENEVLAVNLD
-517 LEKNDYGQFMGF
+517 KNAYGQFMGF

-544 NEMQPNEIDWL
+544 DEMQPAEVAWL
-555 NDYHAKVYQ
+555 NAYHAKVYE

-569 LNDQQRQW
+569 LNEQQRQW

-582 RSLAQ
+582 RPLIR

>member
-1 MMNKKLAIFREEMK
+1 MNKKLDALRQEMK
-15 KEKMQA
+15 KENIQA

-40 SRAYLSGF
+40 SRSYLSGF
-48 TGSAGTLVIGCQQ
+48 TGSAGTLVVGLDQ

-86 KMGVEGTPTISEY
+86 KMGVEGTPSISAY
-99 LVDHLA
+99 IVDHLS
-105 SGSVVGLDGRL
+105 SGSVVGFDGRL
-116 FSEATIEIYEE
+116 FSEAMVEIYEE
-127 ALDQKGLILKTDLD
+127 AFDKKDLILKTDLD
-141 LVDRIWP
+141 LVDRIWK
-148 DRPALPHT
+148 DRPVLPHT
-156 PTFHFDTQYAGK
+156 STFHFEKQYAGK
-168 TMNEKLEAVRAQLST
+168 TMVEKIAAVRDILSA
-183 DHLVIT
+183 DHLMIT
-189 KIDQVAWLFNLRAH
+189 KVDQVAWLFNLRAH

-211 MAYAIVSQDRASI
+211 MAYAIVSQDKASI

-229 RLDAISRDLFE
+229 RLDATSRELFA
-240 KNAITIRPYEAIYTD
+240 KNHVTIRPYDAIYTD
-255 MQKLTGTVCVDPYTI
+255 VQTLTGTVSVDPYTI
-270 NSTLYRLI
+270 NSTLYRFI
-278 EADIVEDENP
+278 EADIEEEENP
-288 IERMK
+288 IELMK
-293 ACKNRIEIEQ
+293 ACKNEVEIEQ
-303 TKEAHLKDAVA
+303 TKHAHLKDAIA

-325 VGKISMTEMSATQK
+325 VGKIPMSEMSAAQK
-339 LHELRASQADFIED
+339 LHDLRASQADFIED

-373 PETDVALQPKGLFM
+373 PETDVPLQPEGLFM

-403 TFVLGPISE
+403 TFVLGEITE

-444 IARQPLWN
+444 IARQPLWK

-467 VLSVHEGPNMIRWQ
+467 VLSVHEGPNVIRWQ
-481 QASVPF
+481 QAYTPF
-487 EVGMITS
+487 EAGMITS

-507 RHENEVLAID
+507 RHENEVLAVNLD
-517 LEKNDYGQFMGF
+517 KNAYGQFMGF

-544 NEMQPNEIDWL
+544 DEMEPAEVAWL
-555 NDYHAKVYQ
+555 NDYHAKVYE

-569 LNDQQRQW
+569 LNEQQRQW

-582 RSLAQ
+582 RPLIR

>member
-1 MMNKKLAIFREEMK
+1 MNKKLDALRQEMK
-15 KEKMQA
+15 KENIQA

-40 SRAYLSGF
+40 SRSYLSGF
-48 TGSAGTLVIGCQQ
+48 TGSAGTLVVGLDQ

-86 KMGVEGTPTISEY
+86 KMGVEGTPSISAYIE
-99 LVDHLA
+99 DHLS
-105 SGSVVGLDGRL
+105 SGSVVGFDGRL
-116 FSEATIEIYEE
+116 FSEAMVEIYEE
-127 ALDQKGLILKTDLD
+127 AFDKKDLILKTDLD
-141 LVDRIWP
+141 LVDRIWK
-148 DRPALPHT
+148 DRPVLPHT
-156 PTFHFDTQYAGK
+156 STFHFEKQYAGK
-168 TMNEKLEAVRAQLST
+168 TMVEKIAAVRDILSA
-183 DHLVIT
+183 DHLMIT
-189 KIDQVAWLFNLRAH
+189 KVDQVAWLFNLRAH

-211 MAYAIVSQDRASI
+211 MAYAIVSQDKASI

-229 RLDAISRDLFE
+229 RLDATSRELFA
-240 KNAITIRPYEAIYTD
+240 KNHVTIRPYDAIYTD
-255 MQKLTGTVCVDPYTI
+255 VQTLTGTVSVDPYTI
-270 NSTLYRLI
+270 NSTLYRFI
-278 EADIVEDENP
+278 EADIEEENP
-288 IERMK
+288 IELMK
-293 ACKNRIEIEQ
+293 ACKNEVEIEQ
-303 TKEAHLKDAVA
+303 SKHAHLKDAIA

-325 VGKISMTEMSATQK
+325 VGKIPMSEMSAAQK
-339 LHELRASQADFIED
+339 LHDLRASQADFIED

-373 PETDVALQPKGLFM
+373 PETDVPLQPEGLFM

-403 TFVLGPISE
+403 TFVLGEITE

-444 IARQPLWN
+444 IARQPLWK

-467 VLSVHEGPNMIRWQ
+467 VLSVHEGPNVIRWQ
-481 QASVPF
+481 QAYTPF
-487 EVGMITS
+487 EAGMITS

-507 RHENEVLAID
+507 RHENEVLAVNLD
-517 LEKNDYGQFMGF
+517 KNAYGQFMGF

-544 NEMQPNEIDWL
+544 DEMEPAEVAWL
-555 NDYHAKVYQ
+555 NAYHAKVYE

-569 LNDQQRQW
+569 LNEQQRQW
-577 LAHAC
+577 LAYAC
-582 RSLAQ
+582 RPLIR

>member
-1 MMNKKLAIFREEMK
+1 MNKKLDALRQEMK
-15 KEKMQA
+15 KENIQA

-40 SRAYLSGF
+40 SRSYLSGF
-48 TGSAGTLVIGCQQ
+48 TGSAGTLVVGLDQ

-86 KMGVEGTPTISEY
+86 KMGVEGTPSISSY
-99 LVDHLA
+99 IVDHLS
-105 SGSVVGLDGRL
+105 SGSVVGFDGRL
-116 FSEATIEIYEE
+116 FSEAMVEIYEE
-127 ALDQKGLILKTDLD
+127 AFDKKDLILKTDLD
-141 LVDRIWP
+141 LVDRIWK
-148 DRPALPHT
+148 DRPVLPHT
-156 PTFHFDTQYAGK
+156 STFHFEKQYAGK
-168 TMNEKLEAVRAQLST
+168 TMVEKIAAVRDILSA
-183 DHLVIT
+183 DHLMIT
-189 KIDQVAWLFNLRAH
+189 KVDQVAWLFNLRAH

-211 MAYAIVSQDRASI
+211 MAYAIVSQDKVSI

-229 RLDAISRDLFE
+229 RLDATSRELFA
-240 KNAITIRPYEAIYTD
+240 KNHVTIRPYDAIYTD
-255 MQKLTGTVCVDPYTI
+255 VQTLTGTVSVDPYTI
-270 NSTLYRLI
+270 NSTLYRFI
-278 EADIVEDENP
+278 EADIEEEENP
-288 IERMK
+288 IELMK
-293 ACKNRIEIEQ
+293 ACKNEVEIEQ
-303 TKEAHLKDAVA
+303 TKHAHLKDAIA

-325 VGKISMTEMSATQK
+325 VGKIPMSEMSAAQK
-339 LHELRASQADFIED
+339 LHDLRASQADFIED

-373 PETDVALQPKGLFM
+373 PETDVPLQPEGLFM

-403 TFVLGPISE
+403 TFVLGEITE

-444 IARQPLWN
+444 IARQPLWK

-467 VLSVHEGPNMIRWQ
+467 VLSVHEGPNVIRWQ
-481 QASVPF
+481 QAYTPF
-487 EVGMITS
+487 EAGMITS

-507 RHENEVLAID
+507 RHENEVLAVNLD
-517 LEKNDYGQFMGF
+517 KNAYGQFMGF

-544 NEMQPNEIDWL
+544 DEMEPAEVAWL
-555 NDYHAKVYQ
+555 NAYHAKVYE

-569 LNDQQRQW
+569 LNEQQRQW

-582 RSLAQ
+582 RPLIR

>member
-1 MMNKKLAIFREEMK
+1 MNKKLDALRQEMK
-15 KEKMQA
+15 KENIQA

-40 SRAYLSGF
+40 SRSYLSGF
-48 TGSAGTLVIGCQQ
+48 TGSAGTLVVGLDQ

-86 KMGVEGTPTISEY
+86 KMGVEGTPSISAYIE
-99 LVDHLA
+99 DHLS
-105 SGSVVGLDGRL
+105 SGSVVGFDGRL
-116 FSEATIEIYEE
+116 FSEAMVEIYEE
-127 ALDQKGLILKTDLD
+127 AFDKKDLILKTDLD
-141 LVDRIWP
+141 LVDRIWK
-148 DRPALPHT
+148 DRPVLPHT
-156 PTFHFDTQYAGK
+156 STFHFEKEYAGK
-168 TMNEKLEAVRAQLST
+168 TMVEKIAAVRDILSA
-183 DHLVIT
+183 DHLMIT
-189 KIDQVAWLFNLRAH
+189 KVDQVAWLFNLRAH

-211 MAYAIVSQDRASI
+211 MAYAIVSQDKASI

-229 RLDAISRDLFE
+229 RLDATSRELFA
-240 KNAITIRPYEAIYTD
+240 KNHVTIRPYDAIYTD
-255 MQKLTGTVCVDPYTI
+255 VQTLTGTVSVDPYTI
-270 NSTLYRLI
+270 NSTLYRFI
-278 EADIVEDENP
+278 EADIEEENP
-288 IERMK
+288 IELMK
-293 ACKNRIEIEQ
+293 ACKNEVEIEQ
-303 TKEAHLKDAVA
+303 TKHAHLKDAIA

-325 VGKISMTEMSATQK
+325 VGKIPMSEMSAAQK
-339 LHELRASQADFIED
+339 LHDLRASQADFIED

-373 PETDVALQPKGLFM
+373 PETDVPLQPEGLFM

-403 TFVLGPISE
+403 TFVLGEITE

-444 IARQPLWN
+444 IARQPLWK

-467 VLSVHEGPNMIRWQ
+467 VLSVHEGPNVIRWQ
-481 QASVPF
+481 QAYTPF
-487 EVGMITS
+487 EAGMITS

-507 RHENEVLAID
+507 RHENEVLAVNLD
-517 LEKNDYGQFMGF
+517 KNAYGQFMGF

-544 NEMQPNEIDWL
+544 DEMEPAEVAWL
-555 NDYHAKVYQ
+555 NAYHAKVYE

-569 LNDQQRQW
+569 LNEQQRQW

-582 RSLAQ
+582 RPLIR

>member
-1 MMNKKLAIFREEMK
+1 MNKKLDALRQEMK
-15 KEKMQA
+15 KENIQA

-40 SRAYLSGF
+40 SRSYLSGF
-48 TGSAGTLVIGCQQ
+48 TGSAGTLVVGLDQ

-86 KMGVEGTPTISEY
+86 KMGVEGTPSISAY
-99 LVDHLA
+99 IVDHLS
-105 SGSVVGLDGRL
+105 SGSVVGFDGRL
-116 FSEATIEIYEE
+116 FSEAMVEIYEE
-127 ALDQKGLILKTDLD
+127 AFDKKDLILKTDLD
-141 LVDRIWP
+141 LVDRIWK
-148 DRPALPHT
+148 DRPVLPHT
-156 PTFHFDTQYAGK
+156 STFHFEKQYAGK
-168 TMNEKLEAVRAQLST
+168 TMVEKIAAVRDILSA
-183 DHLVIT
+183 DHLMIT
-189 KIDQVAWLFNLRAH
+189 KVDQVAWLFNLRAH

-211 MAYAIVSQDRASI
+211 MAYAIVSQDKVSI

-229 RLDAISRDLFE
+229 RLDATSRELFA
-240 KNAITIRPYEAIYTD
+240 KNHVTIRPYDAIYTD
-255 MQKLTGTVCVDPYTI
+255 VQTLTGTVSVDPYTI
-270 NSTLYRLI
+270 NSTLYRFI
-278 EADIVEDENP
+278 EADIEEENP
-288 IERMK
+288 IELMK
-293 ACKNRIEIEQ
+293 ACKNEVEIEQ
-303 TKEAHLKDAVA
+303 SKHAHLKDAIA

-325 VGKISMTEMSATQK
+325 VGKIPMSEMSAAQK
-339 LHELRASQADFIED
+339 LHDLRASQADFIED

-373 PETDVALQPKGLFM
+373 PETDVPLQPEGLFM

-403 TFVLGPISE
+403 TFVLGEITE

-444 IARQPLWN
+444 IARQPLWK

-467 VLSVHEGPNMIRWQ
+467 VLSVHEGPNVIRWQ
-481 QASVPF
+481 QAYTPF
-487 EVGMITS
+487 EAGMITS

-507 RHENEVLAID
+507 RHENEVLAVNLD
-517 LEKNDYGQFMGF
+517 KNAYGQFMGF

-544 NEMQPNEIDWL
+544 DEMEPAEVAWL
-555 NDYHAKVYQ
+555 NAYHAKVYE

-569 LNDQQRQW
+569 LNEQQRQW
-577 LAHAC
+577 LAYAC
-582 RSLAQ
+582 RPLIR

>member
-1 MMNKKLAIFREEMK
+1 MNKKLDALRQEMK
-15 KEKMQA
+15 KENIQA

-40 SRAYLSGF
+40 SRSYLSGF
-48 TGSAGTLVIGCQQ
+48 TGSAGTLVVGLDQ

-86 KMGVEGTPTISEY
+86 KMGVEGTPSISAY
-99 LVDHLA
+99 IVDHLS
-105 SGSVVGLDGRL
+105 SGSVVGFDGRL
-116 FSEATIEIYEE
+116 FSEAMVEIYEE
-127 ALDQKGLILKTDLD
+127 AFDKKDLILKTDLD
-141 LVDRIWP
+141 LVDRIWK
-148 DRPALPHT
+148 DRPVLPHT
-156 PTFHFDTQYAGK
+156 STFHFEKQYAGK
-168 TMNEKLEAVRAQLST
+168 TMVEKIAAVRDILSA
-183 DHLVIT
+183 DHLMIT
-189 KIDQVAWLFNLRAH
+189 KVDQVAWLFNLRAH

-211 MAYAIVSQDRASI
+211 MAYAIVSQDKASI

-229 RLDAISRDLFE
+229 RLDATSRELFA
-240 KNAITIRPYEAIYTD
+240 KNHVTIRPYDAIYTD
-255 MQKLTGTVCVDPYTI
+255 VQTLTGTVSVDPYTI
-270 NSTLYRLI
+270 NSTLYRFI
-278 EADIVEDENP
+278 EADIEEENP
-288 IERMK
+288 IELMK
-293 ACKNRIEIEQ
+293 ACKNEVEIEQ
-303 TKEAHLKDAVA
+303 TKHAHLKDAIA

-325 VGKISMTEMSATQK
+325 VGKIPMSEMSAAQK
-339 LHELRASQADFIED
+339 LHDLRASQADFIED

-373 PETDVALQPKGLFM
+373 PETDIPLQPEGLFM

-403 TFVLGPISE
+403 TFVLGEITE

-444 IARQPLWN
+444 IARQPLWK

-467 VLSVHEGPNMIRWQ
+467 VLSVHEGPNVIRWQ
-481 QASVPF
+481 QAYTPF
-487 EVGMITS
+487 EAGMITS

-507 RHENEVLAID
+507 RHENEVLAMNLD
-517 LEKNDYGQFMGF
+517 KNAYGQFMGF

-544 NEMQPNEIDWL
+544 DEMQPAEVAWL
-555 NDYHAKVYQ
+555 NAYHAKVYE

-569 LNDQQRQW
+569 LNEQQRQW

-582 RSLAQ
+582 RPLIR